1 MLWWKQLERA
11 QDNAMMVE
19 MEEQRK
25 QEYIES
31 TTVTLA
37 LPIPIRDPVLEDNLL
52 IANLEQ
58 VKSLQASLF
67 PICNKGT
74 FISNFLQNNIK
85 TNQFEVSTDAKTF
98 RTTAKLKEPRD
109 LFALPKELDC
119 PQQAPRWPS
128 ECQVVEERIHHVS
141 WSPACPEPYYNATGK
156 ELRPQPVGEEA
167 GTVIFQ
173 YYPMSAVNYF
183 SRSTV
188 GGSRLFISACA
199 SAGGDD
205 ELRFESRFESGNLA
219 KAVKITS
226 SYYELHLRTDL
237 YTNRH
242 MQWFYFKVTNT
253 KKQMMYRFSIVN
265 LSKAESLYNEGMR
278 PLLYSTK
285 DANLHSI
292 GWRRCGD
299 NIAYYK
305 NDPTCEEEEQFPYYT
320 LTFNI
325 EFPHTDDAVYIAHCY
340 PYTYSDLQE
349 YLSRLQSHPVK
360 STFSKLRLLCRTL
373 AGNNVYYLTITA
385 PPNPNEMEPKKKKAV
400 VITGRVHPGET
411 PSSWMMK
418 GFIDYLTGDSNQAR
432 ELREKFIFKL
442 VPMLNPDGVIVGN
455 NRCSLTGKDLNRQ
468 YRTVIRETYPPVWH
482 TKLMI
487 RRLQEECGVAMYLD
501 LHAHSRKHNIFIYG
515 CESRR
520 NSDRRLQEQVFPLML
535 HKNAADKFSFEN
547 CKFRIQ
553 RSKEGTG
560 RVVVWMLGVAN
571 SYTMEA
577 SFGGSELGSRMS
589 THFSV
594 QDYES
599 LGRTFCETLLDF
611 YDENPSKERLRTKI
625 VTRLLKE
632 GSNADEPTNIDLSD
646 YSSDEGDTS
655 SSSSESG
662 AIRRPPEIL
671 QPAPPSSP
679 ILPNIHRD
687 ISDVSIEHRMPS
699 YLDLGSY
706 KIQNDPP
713 LQQPIKQRIKLEK
726 INRIEKKKTKRETL
740 QVSRATIDLTS
751 DAMTDG
757 SSDAESCDENL
768 SPIRRVQKLLHFTK
782 SKPRRKK
789 KMPPELK
796 IIPAPT
802 SDSPYQSDKEKKTP
816 LGRRPRSVSM
826 FNEPTEKPRLIPS
839 SWHQFRRLPPPKFL
853 SDIKSR
859 SLQPAELQVK
869 LNVLKRNVWTGVPAE
884 EKGPLS
890 WGISS
895 FAMNSYFT
903 DSEAL
908 LRSCSKKLEEIEG
921 ERKKSKDNKKKKKT
935 KTKKISLKVPNA
947 GDEVTESAGKS
958 PKSWKKKGK
967 LKHTKSEGSPYM
979 NNPSFTDIPQNTQ
992 QPSQKSNNPDK
1003 QAKSR
1008 FRKGAFV
1015 TTAVQ
1020 SKRNNKINSLI
1031 LSENSDTDDSTQS
1044 TKKVK
1049 KKSKTAK
1056 PRLRKVATEIK
1067 TSKN

>member
-1 MLWWKQLERA
+1 MILPKIMTKMLWWKQLESV
-11 QDNAMMVE
+11 QENVMMIE
-19 MEEQRK
+19 REEQRNRDYC
-25 QEYIES
+25 ED
-31 TTVTLA
+31 TTVTLN
-37 LPIPIRDPVLEDNLL
+37 LPQKDIITQDNLL

-58 VKSLQASLF
+58 VKTLQASLF

-85 TNQFEVSTDAKTF
+85 TNQFEINTDARTF
-98 RTTAKLKEPRD
+98 RTIAKLKEPRE

-119 PQQAPRWPS
+119 PQQAPRWPT
-128 ECQVVEERIHHVS
+128 ECQVVEERIQHIT
-141 WSPACPEPYYNATGK
+141 WCPASPEPYYARTGK
-156 ELRPQPVGEEA
+156 ELRPQPVGEDS
-167 GTVIFQ
+167 GTIIFQ
-173 YYPMSAVNYF
+173 YYPMSAVNYVSF

-188 GGSRLFISACA
+188 GGSRLYLSACA

-219 KAVKITS
+219 KAVRITS

-242 MQWFYFKVTNT
+242 MQWFYFRVTNT

-265 LSKAESLYNEGMR
+265 LSKGESLYNEGMR

-285 DANLHSI
+285 DAQLHSI

-299 NIAYYK
+299 NIAYYR
-305 NDPTCEEEEQFPYYT
+305 NEPTCEEEEQFPSYT

-325 EFPHTDDAVYIAHCY
+325 EFPHADDAVYIAHCY

-349 YLSRLQSHPVK
+349 YLSKLQAHPIK
-360 STFSKLRLLCRTL
+360 SSYSKLRLLCRTL
-373 AGNNVYYLTITA
+373 AGNNVYYLTVTG
-385 PPNPNEMEPKKKKAV
+385 PSSPNEMEQRKKKAV
-400 VITGRVHPGET
+400 VITARVHPGET

-418 GFIDYLTGDSNQAR
+418 GFMDYLTGETNQAR

-482 TKLMI
+482 TKVMI
-487 RRLQEECGVAMYLD
+487 RRLQEECGVAMYVD
-501 LHAHSRKHNIFIYG
+501 LHAHSRKHNVFIYG

-535 HKNAADKFSFEN
+535 HKNAADKFSFES

-594 QDYES
+594 QDYEN

-611 YDENPSKERLRTKI
+611 YDEDPSKERLRNKI

-655 SSSSESG
+655 SSSSEATG
-662 AIRRPPEIL
+662 LREPDEIH
-671 QPAPPSSP
+671 QPAPPPSP
-679 ILPNIHRD
+679 IFPPICRK
-687 ISDVSIEHRMPS
+687 
-699 YLDLGSY
+699 LGD
-706 KIQNDPP
+706 KPR
-713 LQQPIKQRIKLEK
+713 KQKPKLEK
-726 INRIEKKKTKRETL
+726 SNKMEKKKTKRETL

-751 DAMTDG
+751 DAMTDAT
-757 SSDAESCDENL
+757 SDGESCEENC
-768 SPIRRVQKLLHFTK
+768 SPIRRVHRLLHASAKT
-782 SKPRRKK
+782 KPRRKK

-802 SDSPYQSDKEKKTP
+802 SDSPYHSDKEKFSPKY
-816 LGRRPRSVSM
+816 GRPRSVSM
-826 FNEPTEKPRLIPS
+826 FNETLDKTPLNPA
-839 SWHQFRRLPPPKFL
+839 SWHQFRRLPPPKCL
-853 SDIKSR
+853 TEIKYR
-859 SLQPAELQVK
+859 NAQPAELQVK
-869 LNVLKRNVWTGVPAE
+869 LNTLKRNIWTGIQNDTQ
-884 EKGPLS
+884 GPLS

-908 LRSCSKKLEEIEG
+908 LRSCSKKLEELEY
-921 ERKKSKDNKKKKKT
+921 EQTKNKVEKKKKKT
-935 KTKKISLKVPNA
+935 KVKKITLKVPNTS
-947 GDEVTESAGKS
+947 DDILEPIGKVV
-958 PKSWKKKGK
+958 KKKGK
-967 LKHTKSEGSPYM
+967 GYESKINDPPGDTGQPPTNVLSSLLVPPSPA
-979 NNPSFTDIPQNTQ
+979 S
-992 QPSQKSNNPDK
+992 
-1003 QAKSR
+1003 
-1008 FRKGAFV
+1008 FV
-1015 TTAVQ
+1015 TVSDAATM
-1020 SKRNNKINSLI
+1020 SC
-1031 LSENSDTDDSTQS
+1031 SENEIN
-1044 TKKVK
+1044 K
-1049 KKSKTAK
+1049 KKGLSKKRAQDQSFPFCWQCAPPGVFWK
-1056 PRLRKVATEIK
+1056 NPAIGQCQRHCQWQREEDQEELPMRVAVRC
-1067 TSKN
+1067 

>member
-1 MLWWKQLERA
+1 MLWWKQIERV
-11 QDNAMMVE
+11 QYNVMMIEKEEERNRQYNENA
-19 MEEQRK
+19 
-25 QEYIES
+25 
-31 TTVTLA
+31 TLTLS
-37 LPIPIRDPVLEDNLL
+37 LPTRDPVLQDNLL
-52 IANLEQ
+52 IANIEQ

-85 TNQFEVSTDAKTF
+85 TNLLEINTDIRTF

-128 ECQVVEERIHHVS
+128 ECQVVEEKIQHIT
-141 WSPACPEPYYNATGK
+141 WTPTNPEPYYISTGK
-156 ELRPQPVGEEA
+156 ELKPQPVGEEA

-188 GGSRLFISACA
+188 GGSRLYLSACA
-199 SAGGDD
+199 SAGGGGVDD

-219 KAVKITS
+219 KAIRITS
-226 SYYELHLRTDL
+226 AYYELHLRTDL

-242 MQWFYFKVTNT
+242 MQWFYFRVTNT
-253 KKQMMYRFSIVN
+253 KKQTMYRFSIVN

-285 DANLHSI
+285 DAQLHSI

-305 NDPTCEEEEQFPYYT
+305 NDSTCEEEEQFPSYT

-325 EFPHTDDAVYIAHCY
+325 EFPHSDDAVYIAHCY

-349 YLSRLQSHPVK
+349 YLSRLQSHPIK
-360 STFSKLRLLCRTL
+360 STYSKLRLLCRTL

-385 PPNPNEMEPKKKKAV
+385 PPNPNELEPKKKKAV
-400 VITGRVHPGET
+400 VITARVHPGET

-418 GFIDYLTGDSNQAR
+418 GFLDYLTGDSSQAR

-482 TKLMI
+482 TKVMI
-487 RRLQEECGVAMYLD
+487 RRLQEECGVALYVD
-501 LHAHSRKHNIFIYG
+501 LHAHSRKHNVFIYG

-520 NSDRRLQEQVFPLML
+520 NSDKRLQEQVFPLML

-599 LGRTFCETLLDF
+599 LGKTFCETLLDF
-611 YDENPSKERLRTKI
+611 YDEDPSKERLRNKI

-655 SSSSESG
+655 SSSSDAVRQPG
-662 AIRRPPEIL
+662 DL
-671 QPAPPSSP
+671 QQTAPPPSP
-679 ILPNIHRD
+679 IFPDINRNI
-687 ISDVSIEHRMPS
+687 
-699 YLDLGSY
+699 
-706 KIQNDPP
+706 NDKPKKP
-713 LQQPIKQRIKLEK
+713 RPRLEK
-726 INRIEKKKTKRETL
+726 SKRIEKKKAKRETL

-751 DAMTDG
+751 DGM
-757 SSDAESCDENL
+757 SDATTDDEMFEENL
-768 SPIRRVQKLLHFTK
+768 SPIKRVHKLLHSS
-782 SKPRRKK
+782 SKPKARRKK

-796 IIPAPT
+796 IIRAPT
-802 SDSPYQSDKEKKTP
+802 SDSPYYSDREKKSP
-816 LGRRPRSVSM
+816 KCGRPRSVSM
-826 FNEPTEKPRLIPS
+826 INEPIEKPRLTPA
-839 SWHQFRRLPPPKFL
+839 SWHQFRRLPPPKCL
-853 SDIKSR
+853 SDNKNR
-859 SLQPAELQVK
+859 FTQPSELQVK
-869 LNVLKRNVWTGVPAE
+869 LNSLKKNVWTGVHNDE
-884 EKGPLS
+884 RGPLS
-890 WGISS
+890 WGIST

-908 LRSCSKKLEEIEG
+908 LRSCSKKLEELEG
-921 ERKKSKDNKKKKKT
+921 ERKKSKDEKKKKKA
-935 KTKKISLKVPNA
+935 KNKKLSLKVPSSV
-947 GDEVTESAGKS
+947 DDILEPISKL
-958 PKSWKKKGK
+958 PKAWKKKGK
-967 LKHTKSEGSPYM
+967 LKHTKSENSPYV
-979 NNPSFTDIPQNTQ
+979 NNASFTDIPRNT
-992 QPSQKSNNPDK
+992 QPSQKTSPVVSR
-1003 QAKSR
+1003 QAKTN
-1008 FRKGAFV
+1008 FRKSAFV
-1015 TTAVQ
+1015 MTAIQTKKSVT
-1020 SKRNNKINSLI
+1020 KTINTLI
-1031 LSENSDTDDSTQS
+1031 SDNSDSEDSIQS

-1049 KKSKTAK
+1049 KKSKT
-1056 PRLRKVATEIK
+1056 LK
-1067 TSKN
+1067 TKSNKINLEGKFKN

>member
-1 MLWWKQLERA
+1 M
-11 QDNAMMVE
+11 
-19 MEEQRK
+19 
-25 QEYIES
+25 IES
-31 TTVTLA
+31 EEARKKEYNENTTVTFT
-37 LPIPIRDPVLEDNLL
+37 LPTRDPVLQDHLL

-58 VKSLQASLF
+58 VRSLQASLF
-67 PICNKGT
+67 PIYTKGT

-85 TNQFEVSTDAKTF
+85 TNLLEINTDIRTF
-98 RTTAKLKEPRD
+98 RTTAKLREPRD

-119 PQQAPRWPS
+119 PQQSARWPS
-128 ECQVVEERIHHVS
+128 ECQVVEEKIQHIT
-141 WSPACPEPYYNATGK
+141 WNPANPEPYYVPSGK
-156 ELRPQPVGEEA
+156 ELKPQPVGEDA

-188 GGSRLFISACA
+188 GGSRLYISACA
-199 SAGGDD
+199 TAATSPDE

-219 KAVKITS
+219 KAIRITS
-226 SYYELHLRTDL
+226 AYYELHLRTDL

-242 MQWFYFKVTNT
+242 MQWFYFRVTNT
-253 KKQMMYRFSIVN
+253 KKQTMYRFSIVN

-285 DANLHSI
+285 DAQLHSI

-305 NDPTCEEEEQFPYYT
+305 NDSTCEEEEQFPSYT

-325 EFPHTDDAVYIAHCY
+325 EFPHSDDVVYIAHCY

-349 YLSRLQSHPVK
+349 YLSRLQSHPIK
-360 STFSKLRLLCRTL
+360 STYSKLRLLCRTL
-373 AGNNVYYLTITA
+373 AGNNVYYLTVTA
-385 PPNPNEMEPKKKKAV
+385 PPNPNELEPRKKKAV
-400 VITGRVHPGET
+400 VITARVHPGET

-418 GFIDYLTGDSNQAR
+418 GFLDYLTGDSSQAR

-468 YRTVIRETYPPVWH
+468 YRTVIRETYPSVWH
-482 TKLMI
+482 TKVML

-515 CESRR
+515 CESRK
-520 NSDRRLQEQVFPLML
+520 NSDKRLQEQVFPLML

-560 RVVVWMLGVAN
+560 RVVVWMMGVAN

-599 LGRTFCETLLDF
+599 LGKTFCETLLDF
-611 YDENPSKERLRTKI
+611 YDEDPSKERLRNKI

-655 SSSSESG
+655 SSSSD
-662 AIRRPPEIL
+662 AVRQPVDL
-671 QPAPPSSP
+671 AQPAPPPSP
-679 ILPNIHRD
+679 IFP
-687 ISDVSIEHRMPS
+687 E
-699 YLDLGSY
+699 
-706 KIQNDPP
+706 
-713 LQQPIKQRIKLEK
+713 
-726 INRIEKKKTKRETL
+726 INRNVVE
-740 QVSRATIDLTS
+740 VSRATIDLTS

-757 SSDAESCDENL
+757 TTDDETYEENL
-768 SPIRRVQKLLHFTK
+768 SPMRRVHKLLHSNSK
-782 SKPRRKK
+782 QKPRRKK

-802 SDSPYQSDKEKKTP
+802 SDSPYYSDREKNTP
-816 LGRRPRSVSM
+816 KCGRPRSVSLI
-826 FNEPTEKPRLIPS
+826 NDPIDKTRLTPA
-839 SWHQFRRLPPPKFL
+839 SWHQFRRLPPPKCL
-853 SDIKSR
+853 SENKTR
-859 SLQPAELQVK
+859 NNQPSELQVK
-869 LNVLKRNVWTGVPAE
+869 LNSLKRNIWTGVQTE

-895 FAMNSYFT
+895 FTMNSYFT

-908 LRSCSKKLEEIEG
+908 LRLN
-921 ERKKSKDNKKKKKT
+921 KSK
-935 KTKKISLKVPNA
+935 
-947 GDEVTESAGKS
+947 
-958 PKSWKKKGK
+958 
-967 LKHTKSEGSPYM
+967 SENSPYA
-979 NNPSFTDIPQNTQ
+979 NNTSFTDIPRSTS
-992 QPSQKSNNPDK
+992 SQKTSPLVNRQP
-1003 QAKSR
+1003 KSS
-1008 FRKGAFV
+1008 FRKTAYV
-1015 TTAVQ
+1015 TTAIQ
-1020 SKRNNKINSLI
+1020 SKKSQSKFVSII
-1031 LSENSDTDDSTQS
+1031 TDNSDSEDSSQS
-1044 TKKVK
+1044 TKKTK
-1049 KKSKTAK
+1049 KKNKIAKSKPNKVTTENKAK
-1056 PRLRKVATEIK
+1056 
-1067 TSKN
+1067 N

>member
-1 MLWWKQLERA
+1 MLWWKQLECVQENVIMIER
-11 QDNAMMVE
+11 
-19 MEEQRK
+19 EERNR
-25 QEYIES
+25 EYIENTS
-31 TTVTLA
+31 VTLTLPA
-37 LPIPIRDPVLEDNLL
+37 LPRDPVLQDNLL

-58 VKSLQASLF
+58 VKTLQASLF

-85 TNQFEVSTDAKTF
+85 TNQLEINTDIKTF

-119 PQQAPRWPS
+119 PQQAPRWPT
-128 ECQVVEERIHHVS
+128 ECQVVEERIQHIT
-141 WSPACPEPYYNATGK
+141 WTPASPEPYYVPTGK
-156 ELRPQPVGEEA
+156 ELKPQPVGEDA

-173 YYPMSAVNYF
+173 YFPMSAF

-188 GGSRLFISACA
+188 GGSRLYLSACT

-205 ELRFESRFESGNLA
+205 ELKFESRFESGNLA
-219 KAVKITS
+219 KAIRITS
-226 SYYELHLRTDL
+226 AYYELHLRTDL

-242 MQWFYFKVTNT
+242 MQWFYFRVTNT
-253 KKQMMYRFSIVN
+253 KKQTMYRFSIVN

-285 DANLHSI
+285 DAQLHSI

-305 NDPTCEEEEQFPYYT
+305 NDSTCEEEEQFPSYT

-349 YLSRLQSHPVK
+349 YLSRLQAHPVK
-360 STFSKLRLLCRTL
+360 STYSKLRLLCRTL
-373 AGNNVYYLTITA
+373 AGNNVYYLTVTA
-385 PPNPNEMEPKKKKAV
+385 PQNPNEMEPQKKKAV
-400 VITGRVHPGET
+400 IITARVHPGET
-411 PSSWMMK
+411 PASWMMK
-418 GFIDYLTGDSNQAR
+418 GFMDYLTGDSNQAR

-482 TKLMI
+482 TKVMI
-487 RRLQEECGVAMYLD
+487 RRLQEECGVAMYVD
-501 LHAHSRKHNIFIYG
+501 LHAHSRKHNVFIYG

-520 NSDRRLQEQVFPLML
+520 NSDKRLQEQVFPLML

-611 YDENPSKERLRTKI
+611 YDEDPSKERLRTKI

-655 SSSSESG
+655 SSSSEAG
-662 AIRRPPEIL
+662 TVREKVVL
-671 QPAPPSSP
+671 TQPAPPPSP
-679 ILPNIHRD
+679 NYQLGKNIDDKPR
-687 ISDVSIEHRMPS
+687 
-699 YLDLGSY
+699 
-706 KIQNDPP
+706 
-713 LQQPIKQRIKLEK
+713 KQRMSLEK
-726 INRIEKKKTKRETL
+726 ISKIEKKKTKRQTL

-751 DAMTDG
+751 DAMSEP
-757 SSDAESCDENL
+757 SSDCESFEENL
-768 SPIRRVQKLLHFTK
+768 SPIKRVHKLFHTSGK
-782 SKPRRKK
+782 VKPRRKK

-796 IIPAPT
+796 IIRAPT
-802 SDSPYQSDKEKKTP
+802 SDSPFNSDKEKSLNKYA
-816 LGRRPRSVSM
+816 RPRSVSM
-826 FNEPTEKPRLIPS
+826 FNEPIGKPRLNPA
-839 SWHQFRRLPPPKFL
+839 SWHQFRHLPPPKCL
-853 SDIKSR
+853 SETKSR
-859 SLQPAELQVK
+859 NMQPSELQVK
-869 LNVLKRNVWTGVPAE
+869 LNSLKKNVWTGIQGE

-908 LRSCSKKLEEIEG
+908 LRSCSKKLEELEG
-921 ERKKSKDNKKKKKT
+921 EQKKNKDEKKKKKT
-935 KTKKISLKVPNA
+935 KIKKISLKVPNA
-947 GDEVTESAGKS
+947 DDVLEPINKIGKTN
-958 PKSWKKKGK
+958 KKKGK
-967 LKHTKSEGSPYM
+967 LKHTKSESVHY
-979 NNPSFTDIPQNTQ
+979 NNTSFTEIPRNTQ
-992 QPSQKSNNPDK
+992 QTQRGNYGETK
-1003 QAKSR
+1003 QTRTS
-1008 FRKGAFV
+1008 FRKSAFV
-1015 TTAVQ
+1015 VTAVQ
-1020 SKRNNKINSLI
+1020 NKKSSSKPNVM
-1031 LSENSDTDDSTQS
+1031 LSDHSDSDDSIQARR
-1044 TKKVK
+1044 KKVK
-1049 KKSKTAK
+1049 KKPKNTRNQLQKTSS
-1056 PRLRKVATEIK
+1056 EIK
-1067 TSKN
+1067 VKN

>member
-1 MLWWKQLERA
+1 MLWWKQLESS
-11 QDNAMMVE
+11 QENIMMIKR
-19 MEEQRK
+19 EEQSK
-25 QEYIES
+25 EYIEN
-31 TTVTLA
+31 TT
-37 LPIPIRDPVLEDNLL
+37 
-52 IANLEQ
+52 
-58 VKSLQASLF
+58 
-67 PICNKGT
+67 
-74 FISNFLQNNIK
+74 
-85 TNQFEVSTDAKTF
+85 
-98 RTTAKLKEPRD
+98 
-109 LFALPKELDC
+109 
-119 PQQAPRWPS
+119 
-128 ECQVVEERIHHVS
+128 VVEEKIQHII
-141 WSPACPEPYYNATGK
+141 WSPASPEPYYISSGK
-156 ELRPQPVGEEA
+156 ELQPQPVGEDA

-188 GGSRLFISACA
+188 GGSRLFLSACA
-199 SAGGDD
+199 TAGGED

-219 KAVKITS
+219 KAIRITS
-226 SYYELHLRTDL
+226 AYYELHLRTDL

-242 MQWFYFKVTNT
+242 MQWFYFRVTNT
-253 KKQMMYRFSIVN
+253 KKQMTYRFSIVN

-285 DANLHSI
+285 DAQLHSI

-305 NDPTCEEEEQFPYYT
+305 NDSTCEEEEQFPSYT

-349 YLSRLQSHPVK
+349 YLSKLQSHPVK
-360 STFSKLRLLCRTL
+360 STYAKLRLLCRTL
-373 AGNNVYYLTITA
+373 AGNNVYYLTVTA
-385 PPNPNEMEPKKKKAV
+385 PPSSCEAEQKKKKAV
-400 VITGRVHPGET
+400 VITARVHPGET

-418 GFIDYLTGDSNQAR
+418 GFMDYLTGDSNQAR

-482 TKLMI
+482 TKVMI
-487 RRLQEECGVAMYLD
+487 RRLQEECGVAMYVD

-515 CESRR
+515 CESRKT
-520 NSDRRLQEQVFPLML
+520 SDKRLQEQVFPLML

-560 RVVVWMLGVAN
+560 RVVVWMLGVSN

-611 YDENPSKERLRTKI
+611 CDEDPSKERLRTKI

-655 SSSSESG
+655 SSSSEG
-662 AIRRPPEIL
+662 GRRRESTK
-671 QPAPPSSP
+671 QPAPPPSP
-679 ILPNIHRD
+679 IFPD
-687 ISDVSIEHRMPS
+687 INKNLNE
-699 YLDLGSY
+699 
-706 KIQNDPP
+706 
-713 LQQPIKQRIKLEK
+713 
-726 INRIEKKKTKRETL
+726 
-740 QVSRATIDLTS
+740 VSRATIDLTS
-751 DAMTDG
+751 DAMTDV
-757 SSDAESCDENL
+757 SSDAESYDGNQ
-768 SPIRRVQKLLHFTK
+768 SPMRRVQKLIHSSAK
-782 SKPRRKK
+782 VKPRRKK

-796 IIPAPT
+796 IIKAPT
-802 SDSPYQSDKEKKTP
+802 SDSPYHSDHEKALKC
-816 LGRRPRSVSM
+816 RRPRSVSM
-826 FNEPTEKPRLIPS
+826 FNETIEKPRLNPA
-839 SWHQFRRLPPPKFL
+839 SWHQFKRLPPAKCL
-853 SDIKSR
+853 SEIKTR
-859 SLQPAELQVK
+859 SNQPSELQVK
-869 LNVLKRNVWTGVPAE
+869 LTTLKRNVWTGVQSE

-908 LRSCSKKLEEIEG
+908 LRSCSKKLEELEG
-921 ERKKSKDNKKKKKT
+921 EQQKVKDDKKKKKS
-935 KTKKISLKVPNA
+935 KTKKLTLKVPNSMN
-947 GDEVTESAGKS
+947 EILEPMNKL
-958 PKSWKKKGK
+958 PKPWKKKGK
-967 LKHTKSEGSPYM
+967 LKNKSESSPYQ
-979 NNPSFTDIPQNTQ
+979 NNTSFTDIPRNTQ
-992 QPSQKSNNPDK
+992 SGQKAGPAENR

-1008 FRKGAFV
+1008 FKKGAIV

-1020 SKRNNKINSLI
+1020 SKKHIAKANIISD
-1031 LSENSDTDDSTQS
+1031 NSDSDNSIQL

-1049 KKSKTAK
+1049 KKTKSVKAK
-1056 PRLRKVATEIK
+1056 FCKAISENK
-1067 TSKN
+1067 SKN

>member
-1 MLWWKQLERA
+1 MLWWKQLESA
-11 QDNAMMVE
+11 QKNAMMIE
-19 MEEQRK
+19 QEEQRK
-25 QEYIES
+25 DYTNN
-31 TTVTLA
+31 TTITLS
-37 LPIPIRDPVLEDNLL
+37 LPTRDPVLQDNLL
-52 IANLEQ
+52 IANVEQ
-58 VKSLQASLF
+58 VKTLQASLF

-74 FISNFLQNNIK
+74 FISSFLQNNIK
-85 TNQFEVSTDAKTF
+85 TNQLEINTDVKTF

-128 ECQVVEERIHHVS
+128 ECQVVEERIQHIT
-141 WSPACPEPYYNATGK
+141 WSPASPEPYYIPTGK
-156 ELRPQPVGEEA
+156 ELRPQPVGEDA

-188 GGSRLFISACA
+188 GGSRLFISACT

-219 KAVKITS
+219 KAIRITS
-226 SYYELHLRTDL
+226 AYYELHLRTDL

-242 MQWFYFKVTNT
+242 MQWFYFRVTNT

-285 DANLHSI
+285 DAQLHSI

-305 NDPTCEEEEQFPYYT
+305 NDSTCEEEEQFPSYT

-325 EFPHTDDAVYIAHCY
+325 EFPHTDDIVYIAHCY

-349 YLSRLQSHPVK
+349 YMSRLQAHPVK
-360 STFSKLRLLCRTL
+360 STYSKLRLLCRTL

-385 PPNPNEMEPKKKKAV
+385 PQNCNEMEQKKKKAV
-400 VITGRVHPGET
+400 IITARVHPGET

-418 GFIDYLTGDSNQAR
+418 GFMDYLTGDTNQAR

-482 TKLMI
+482 TKVMI
-487 RRLQEECGVAMYLD
+487 RRLQEECGVAMYVD

-520 NSDRRLQEQVFPLML
+520 NSDKRLQEQVFPLML

-560 RVVVWMLGVAN
+560 RVVVWMLGVSN

-577 SFGGSELGSRMS
+577 SFGGTELGSRMS

-594 QDYES
+594 QDYEN

-611 YDENPSKERLRTKI
+611 YDEDPSKEKLRNKI

-655 SSSSESG
+655 SSSSDAGVIRESG
-662 AIRRPPEIL
+662 MII
-671 QPAPPSSP
+671 QTAPPPSP
-679 ILPNIHRD
+679 LLPDQSKNI
-687 ISDVSIEHRMPS
+687 INKP
-699 YLDLGSY
+699 
-706 KIQNDPP
+706 N
-713 LQQPIKQRIKLEK
+713 KQRMKLEK
-726 INRIEKKKTKRETL
+726 LKTDKRRTKRETM
-740 QVSRATIDLTS
+740 QVSRATVDLTS
-751 DAMTDG
+751 DALSDA
-757 SSDAESCDENL
+757 SSDESYGENL
-768 SPIRRVQKLLHFTK
+768 SPMRRVHKLLLSTAK
-782 SKPRRKK
+782 VNPKRKK

-796 IIPAPT
+796 IFPVPT
-802 SDSPYQSDKEKKTP
+802 SDSPHNSDREKKSSKC
-816 LGRRPRSVSM
+816 GRPRSVSM
-826 FNEPTEKPRLIPS
+826 FNDPIGKHRLSPA
-839 SWHQFRRLPPPKFL
+839 SWHQFRHLPPPKCL
-853 SDIKSR
+853 SEIKNR
-859 SLQPAELQVK
+859 NMQPSELQVK
-869 LNVLKRNVWTGVPAE
+869 LNSLKKNVWTGVQNE
-884 EKGPLS
+884 DKGPLS
-890 WGISS
+890 WGVSS

-903 DSEAL
+903 DSESL
-908 LRSCSKKLEEIEG
+908 LRSCSKKLEILESEYNKPK
-921 ERKKSKDNKKKKKT
+921 EEKKKKKS
-935 KTKKISLKVPNA
+935 KTKKISMKVPNS
-947 GDEVTESAGKS
+947 DNVLESKP
-958 PKSWKKKGK
+958 PKFDKKKGK
-967 LKHTKSEGSPYM
+967 LKHAKSEILSHM
-979 NNPSFTDIPQNTQ
+979 NSTSFTDIPRNTQ
-992 QPSQKSNNPDK
+992 QQTQRIGDIKPIKT
-1003 QAKSR
+1003 
-1008 FRKGAFV
+1008 FRKSAFV
-1015 TTAVQ
+1015 ATAIQ
-1020 SKRNNKINSLI
+1020 NEKNSKTNCLPISD
-1031 LSENSDTDDSTQS
+1031 NSDSDEFIQVRKKIKKRTKNNRNRLQKAATDL
-1044 TKKVK
+1044 K
-1049 KKSKTAK
+1049 
-1056 PRLRKVATEIK
+1056 L
-1067 TSKN
+1067 KN

>member
-1 MLWWKQLERA
+1 MLWWKQLECTRE
-11 QDNAMMVE
+11 NVMMIE

-25 QEYIES
+25 REYTDN
-31 TTVTLA
+31 TTVTID
-37 LPIPIRDPVLEDNLL
+37 LPPINPILQDNYLVT
-52 IANLEQ
+52 NLEH
-58 VKSLQASLF
+58 VKTLQASLF
-67 PICNKGT
+67 PICSKGN
-74 FISNFLQNNIK
+74 FISNFLKNNIK
-85 TNQFEVSTDAKTF
+85 SNQLEIDTDENTF
-98 RTTAKLKEPRD
+98 RTIAKLKEPRD

-128 ECQVVEERIHHVS
+128 ECQVVEERIHHIT
-141 WSPACPEPYYNATGK
+141 WSPATPEPYYSPSGK
-156 ELRPQPVGEEA
+156 ELNPQPVGEEA
-167 GTVIFQ
+167 GTVTFQ

-188 GGSRLFISACA
+188 GGSRLYLSACA

-205 ELRFESRFESGNLA
+205 ELKFESRFESGNLA
-219 KAVKITS
+219 KAIRITNA
-226 SYYELHLRTDL
+226 YYELHLRTDL

-242 MQWFYFKVTNT
+242 MQWFYFRVTNT
-253 KKQMMYRFSIVN
+253 KKQTMYRFSIVN

-285 DANLHSI
+285 DAQLHSI

-299 NIAYYK
+299 NIAYFK
-305 NDPTCEEEEQFPYYT
+305 NDPQNEEEEQFPSYT
-320 LTFNI
+320 LTFNL

-360 STFSKLRLLCRTL
+360 STFTKLRLLCRTL
-373 AGNNVYYLTITA
+373 AGNNVYYLTITS
-385 PPNPNEMEPKKKKAV
+385 PPNSNEIEQKKKKAV
-400 VITGRVHPGET
+400 VITARVHPGET

-418 GFIDYLTGDSNQAR
+418 GFMDYLTGDSNQAR

-482 TKLMI
+482 TKVMI
-487 RRLQEECGVAMYLD
+487 RRLQEECGVAMYVD

-515 CESRR
+515 CESRK
-520 NSDRRLQEQVFPLML
+520 NTDKRLQEQVFPLML

-560 RVVVWMLGVAN
+560 RVVIWMLGVAN

-599 LGRTFCETLLDF
+599 LGRMFCETLLDF
-611 YDENPSKERLRTKI
+611 YDEDPSKERLRNKI

-655 SSSSESG
+655 SSSTDRGVMREKVNST
-662 AIRRPPEIL
+662 
-671 QPAPPSSP
+671 QTAPPPSP
-679 ILPNIHRD
+679 IIFPD
-687 ISDVSIEHRMPS
+687 INVNTEEKHKKLRP
-699 YLDLGSY
+699 
-706 KIQNDPP
+706 
-713 LQQPIKQRIKLEK
+713 KLEK
-726 INRIEKKKTKRETL
+726 SKRIEKKKTKRETL

-751 DAMTDG
+751 DAITDG
-757 SSDAESCDENL
+757 SSDVESCDEHH
-768 SPIRRVQKLLHFTK
+768 SPVRGVKKFVQITK
-782 SKPRRKK
+782 PKPRRKK

-802 SDSPYQSDKEKKTP
+802 SDSPYHSDQERKLSKCQ
-816 LGRRPRSVSM
+816 RPRSVSM
-826 FNEPTEKPRLIPS
+826 FNESMEKPKLQPA
-839 SWHQFRRLPPPKFL
+839 SWHQFRCLPPAKCL
-853 SDIKSR
+853 SDIRNRNSQ
-859 SLQPAELQVK
+859 SSALHVK
-869 LNVLKRNVWTGVPAE
+869 LNTLKRNIWSGVQAE

-908 LRSCSKKLEEIEG
+908 LRSCSKKLEELEG
-921 ERKKSKDNKKKKKT
+921 EQKKNKEEKKKKKP
-935 KTKKISLKVPNA
+935 KTKKLLLKVPNSVS
-947 GDEVTESAGKS
+947 DTLETIDNKH
-958 PKSWKKKGK
+958 KKKWKKKAK
-967 LKHTKSEGSPYM
+967 LKHSKSETSNYI
-979 NNPSFTDIPQNTQ
+979 NNTSFTEIPRNTQ
-992 QPSQKSNNPDK
+992 SLLKNQNGCK
-1003 QAKSR
+1003 QAKMA
-1008 FRKGAFV
+1008 FRKGAII

-1020 SKRNNKINSLI
+1020 
-1031 LSENSDTDDSTQS
+1031 
-1044 TKKVK
+1044 TKKVIPKGNTLLVSDNTDSDDSVQSIPKTVK
-1049 KKSKTAK
+1049 KLKCKTK
-1056 PRLRKVATEIK
+1056 F
-1067 TSKN
+1067 SKNVSDIKSNKNY

>member
-1 MLWWKQLERA
+1 MSGDTEK
-11 QDNAMMVE
+11 
-19 MEEQRK
+19 
-25 QEYIES
+25 S
-31 TTVTLA
+31 S
-37 LPIPIRDPVLEDNLL
+37 
-52 IANLEQ
+52 ANENIDTQ
-58 VKSLQASLF
+58 
-67 PICNKGT
+67 NDGKGT

-85 TNQFEVSTDAKTF
+85 TNQFEINTDIKTF

-119 PQQAPRWPS
+119 PQQAPRWPA
-128 ECQVVEERIHHVS
+128 ECQVVDERIQHVT
-141 WSPACPEPYYNATGK
+141 WSPASPEPYYVPTGK

-199 SAGGDD
+199 TANGDD

-219 KAVKITS
+219 KAIKITS
-226 SYYELHLRTDL
+226 AYYELHLRTDL

-253 KKQMMYRFSIVN
+253 KKQTTYRFSIVN

-305 NDPTCEEEEQFPYYT
+305 NDPTCEEEEQFPSYT

-325 EFPHTDDAVYIAHCY
+325 EFPHADDAVYVAHCY

-349 YLSRLQSHPVK
+349 YLSRLQSHPIK

-385 PPNPNEMEPKKKKAV
+385 PPNTNEMEQKKKKAV

-515 CESRR
+515 CESRK

-577 SFGGSELGSRMS
+577 SFGGSELGSRLS

-599 LGRTFCETLLDF
+599 LGKTFCETLLDF
-611 YDENPSKERLRTKI
+611 YDEDPSKERLRTKI

-662 AIRRPPEIL
+662 AIRGPLEVM

-679 ILPNIHRD
+679 ILPNINRD
-687 ISDVSIEHRMPS
+687 ISD
-699 YLDLGSY
+699 
-706 KIQNDPP
+706 
-713 LQQPIKQRIKLEK
+713 QPRRQRIKLEK
-726 INRIEKKKTKRETL
+726 INKIEKKKTKRETL

-751 DAMTDG
+751 DAMTDA
-757 SSDAESCDENL
+757 SSDAESVEENL
-768 SPIRRVQKLLHFTK
+768 SPVKRVQRLLHSSK

-802 SDSPYQSDKEKKTP
+802 SDSPYHSDKEKKSA
-816 LGRRPRSVSM
+816 LNRRPRSVSM
-826 FNEPTEKPRLIPS
+826 FNEPIEKPKLNPA
-839 SWHQFRRLPPPKFL
+839 SWHQFRCLPPPKYL
-853 SDIKSR
+853 SEIKNR
-859 SLQPAELQVK
+859 NTQPAELQVK
-869 LNVLKRNVWTGVPAE
+869 LNLLKRNVWTGVMPDD
-884 EKGPLS
+884 KGPLS

-908 LRSCSKKLEEIEG
+908 LRSCSKKLEELEG
-921 ERKKSKDNKKKKKT
+921 ERKKCKDDKKKKKS
-935 KTKKISLKVPNA
+935 KTKKISLKVPNSI
-947 GDEVTESAGKS
+947 DDVIESTNKTNRN
-958 PKSWKKKGK
+958 WKKKGK

-979 NNPSFTDIPQNTQ
+979 NNPSFTDIPRNTNQ
-992 QPSQKSNNPDK
+992 TSQKGNIPNSK
-1003 QAKSR
+1003 EAKTR

-1020 SKRNNKINSLI
+1020 NKKVAKVNNSIPSD
-1031 LSENSDTDDSTQS
+1031 NSDTDDSIQS

-1049 KKSKTAK
+1049 KKPKTAK
-1056 PRLRKVATEIK
+1056 PRLRKAATEIK
-1067 TSKN
+1067 SSKN

>member
-1 MLWWKQLERA
+1 MLWWKHIERI
-11 QDNAMMVE
+11 QENVMM
-19 MEEQRK
+19 
-25 QEYIES
+25 IES
-31 TTVTLA
+31 EEARKREYNENTTVTLT
-37 LPIPIRDPVLEDNLL
+37 LPTRDPVLQDHLL

-58 VKSLQASLF
+58 VRSLQASLF
-67 PICNKGT
+67 PIYTKGT

-85 TNQFEVSTDAKTF
+85 TNLLEINTDIRTF
-98 RTTAKLKEPRD
+98 RTTAKLREPRD

-119 PQQAPRWPS
+119 PQQSARWPS
-128 ECQVVEERIHHVS
+128 ECQVVEEKIQHIV
-141 WSPACPEPYYNATGK
+141 WNPANPEPYYVPSGK
-156 ELRPQPVGEEA
+156 ELKPQPVGEDA

-188 GGSRLFISACA
+188 GGSRLYISACA
-199 SAGGDD
+199 SAGPSPDE

-219 KAVKITS
+219 KAIRITS
-226 SYYELHLRTDL
+226 AYYELHLRTDL

-242 MQWFYFKVTNT
+242 MQWFYFRVTNT
-253 KKQMMYRFSIVN
+253 KKQTMYRFSIVN

-285 DANLHSI
+285 DAQLHSI

-305 NDPTCEEEEQFPYYT
+305 NDSTCEEEEQFPSYT

-325 EFPHTDDAVYIAHCY
+325 EFPHSDDIVYIAHCY

-349 YLSRLQSHPVK
+349 YLSRLQSHPIK
-360 STFSKLRLLCRTL
+360 STYSKLRLLCRTL
-373 AGNNVYYLTITA
+373 AGNNVYYLTVTA
-385 PPNPNEMEPKKKKAV
+385 PPNPNELEPRKKKAV
-400 VITGRVHPGET
+400 VITARVHPGET

-418 GFIDYLTGDSNQAR
+418 GFLDYLTGDSSQAR

-468 YRTVIRETYPPVWH
+468 YRTVIRETYPSVWH
-482 TKLMI
+482 TKVML

-515 CESRR
+515 CESRK
-520 NSDRRLQEQVFPLML
+520 NSDKRLQEQVFPLML

-560 RVVVWMLGVAN
+560 RVVVWMMGVAN

-599 LGRTFCETLLDF
+599 LGKTFCETLLDF
-611 YDENPSKERLRTKI
+611 YDEDPSKERLRNKI
-625 VTRLLKE
+625 VTRLMKE

-655 SSSSESG
+655 SSSSD
-662 AIRRPPEIL
+662 ALRQPVDL
-671 QPAPPSSP
+671 AQPAPPPSP
-679 ILPNIHRD
+679 TFPEINRNATEKP
-687 ISDVSIEHRMPS
+687 
-699 YLDLGSY
+699 
-706 KIQNDPP
+706 K
-713 LQQPIKQRIKLEK
+713 KQRPKLEK
-726 INRIEKKKTKRETL
+726 TKRLEKKKTKRETL
-740 QVSRATIDLTS
+740 RVSRATIDLTS
-751 DAMTDG
+751 DAMTDATT
-757 SSDAESCDENL
+757 DDETYEENL
-768 SPIRRVQKLLHFTK
+768 SPLRRVHKLLHSNSK
-782 SKPRRKK
+782 PKPRRKK

-796 IIPAPT
+796 IIRAPT
-802 SDSPYQSDKEKKTP
+802 SDSPYYSDREKNSPKC
-816 LGRRPRSVSM
+816 GRPRSVSLI
-826 FNEPTEKPRLIPS
+826 NDPIDKTRLTPA
-839 SWHQFRRLPPPKFL
+839 SWHQFRRLPPTKCL
-853 SDIKSR
+853 SENKTR
-859 SLQPAELQVK
+859 NNQPSELQVK
-869 LNVLKRNVWTGVPAE
+869 LNSLKRNIWTGVQSE

-895 FAMNSYFT
+895 FTMNSYFT

-908 LRSCSKKLEEIEG
+908 LRSCSKKLQELEG
-921 ERKKSKDNKKKKKT
+921 EQKKLKDEKKKKKSKNKKMT
-935 KTKKISLKVPNA
+935 KVASTVDDILDPIIKL
-947 GDEVTESAGKS
+947 
-958 PKSWKKKGK
+958 PKPWKKKGK
-967 LKHTKSEGSPYM
+967 LNKSKSENSPYV
-979 NNPSFTDIPQNTQ
+979 NNTSFTDIPRSTS
-992 QPSQKSNNPDK
+992 SQKTSPLVNRQP
-1003 QAKSR
+1003 KSS
-1008 FRKGAFV
+1008 FRKTAYV
-1015 TTAVQ
+1015 TTAIQ
-1020 SKRNNKINSLI
+1020 NKKSPSKFGSMISD
-1031 LSENSDTDDSTQS
+1031 NSDSEDSSQS
-1044 TKKVK
+1044 MKKTKKKNQQTKNKQNKLTPEYKVK
-1049 KKSKTAK
+1049 
-1056 PRLRKVATEIK
+1056 
-1067 TSKN
+1067 N

>member
-1 MLWWKQLERA
+1 MLWWKQIETIQEDIMMIER
-11 QDNAMMVE
+11 
-19 MEEQRK
+19 EEQK
-25 QEYIES
+25 KEYIGS
-31 TTVTLA
+31 TTVTLT
-37 LPIPIRDPVLEDNLL
+37 LPSINPGLQENVF
-52 IANLEQ
+52 IANIDH

-67 PICNKGT
+67 PICSKGT
-74 FISNFLQNNIK
+74 FISSFLQNNIK
-85 TNQFEVSTDAKTF
+85 TNQLEIDTDIRTF
-98 RTTAKLKEPRD
+98 RTTAKLREPRD

-119 PQQAPRWPS
+119 PQQAPRWPT
-128 ECQVVEERIHHVS
+128 ECQVVEERIQHLT
-141 WSPACPEPYYNATGK
+141 WNPASPEPYYIPSGK
-156 ELRPQPVGEEA
+156 ELRPQPVGEDA

-183 SRSTV
+183 SRSAV
-188 GGSRLFISACA
+188 GGSRLYLSACA
-199 SAGGDD
+199 SAGAGSGNED

-219 KAVKITS
+219 KAIRITS
-226 SYYELHLRTDL
+226 AYYELHLRTDL

-242 MQWFYFKVTNT
+242 MQWFYFRVTNT

-285 DANLHSI
+285 DAQLHSI
-292 GWRRCGD
+292 GWRRCGE

-305 NDPTCEEEEQFPYYT
+305 NDSTTEEEEQFPSYT

-349 YLSRLQSHPVK
+349 YLSKLQSHPVK
-360 STFSKLRLLCRTL
+360 STYAKLRLLCRTL
-373 AGNNVYYLTITA
+373 AGNNVYYLTVTA
-385 PPNPNEMEPKKKKAV
+385 PPNINEMEQKKKKAV
-400 VITGRVHPGET
+400 VITARVHPGET
-411 PSSWMMK
+411 PASWMMK
-418 GFIDYLTGDSNQAR
+418 GFMDYLTGDSNQAR

-482 TKLMI
+482 TKVML
-487 RRLQEECGVAMYLD
+487 RRLQEECGVAMYVD
-501 LHAHSRKHNIFIYG
+501 LHAHSRKHNVFIYG
-515 CESRR
+515 CESRKT
-520 NSDRRLQEQVFPLML
+520 SDKRLQEQVFPLML

-611 YDENPSKERLRTKI
+611 FDEDPSKERLRTKI

-655 SSSSESG
+655 SSSSEAGLRETSE
-662 AIRRPPEIL
+662 R
-671 QPAPPSSP
+671 PAPPPSP
-679 ILPNIHRD
+679 IFPD
-687 ISDVSIEHRMPS
+687 INKNNEKSR
-699 YLDLGSY
+699 
-706 KIQNDPP
+706 
-713 LQQPIKQRIKLEK
+713 KQRPKLEK
-726 INRIEKKKTKRETL
+726 MKRIEKKKMKRETL

-751 DAMTDG
+751 DAMTDM
-757 SSDAESCDENL
+757 SSDAESDDNH
-768 SPIRRVQKLLHFTK
+768 SPKRRVQKLIHSSTK
-782 SKPRRKK
+782 VKPRRKK

-796 IIPAPT
+796 IIRAPT
-802 SDSPYQSDKEKKTP
+802 SDSPYHSDHDKKV
-816 LGRRPRSVSM
+816 LRSRRPRSVSM
-826 FNEPTEKPRLIPS
+826 FNDTTDKSRLNPA
-839 SWHQFRRLPPPKFL
+839 SWHQFRCLPPTKYL
-853 SDIKSR
+853 SDVKTRNS
-859 SLQPAELQVK
+859 QPSELQVK
-869 LNVLKRNVWTGVPAE
+869 LSSLKRNIWTGVQTE

-908 LRSCSKKLEEIEG
+908 LRSCSQKLEELEE
-921 ERKKSKDNKKKKKT
+921 ERRKIKDEKKKKKT
-935 KTKKISLKVPNA
+935 KTKRIILKVPNSTN
-947 GDEVTESAGKS
+947 EILEPINQLTK
-958 PKSWKKKGK
+958 KWKKKEK
-967 LKHTKSEGSPYM
+967 LKHAKSESSQYQ
-979 NNPSFTDIPQNTQ
+979 NNTSFTDIPRNTQ
-992 QPSQKSNNPDK
+992 TQKISPLENR
-1003 QAKSR
+1003 QAKTR
-1008 FRKGAFV
+1008 FKKGAII

-1020 SKRNNKINSLI
+1020 TKKSNTKTNIMSDNSD
-1031 LSENSDTDDSTQS
+1031 SENSIQS
-1044 TKKVK
+1044 SKKIK
-1049 KKSKTAK
+1049 KKT
-1056 PRLRKVATEIK
+1056 K
-1067 TSKN
+1067 TSKSKFCKTVSENKSKN

>member
-1 MLWWKQLERA
+1 MLLLDPNPKMLWWKQLESV
-11 QDNAMMVE
+11 QDNVMMIE
-19 MEEQRK
+19 REEERRRQ
-25 QEYIES
+25 YIDN
-31 TTVTLA
+31 TTITLTM
-37 LPIPIRDPVLEDNLL
+37 PTRDPVLQDNLL

-67 PICNKGT
+67 PIYNKGT

-85 TNQFEVSTDAKTF
+85 TNQLEINTDIRTF

-128 ECQVVEERIHHVS
+128 ECQVVEERIQHIG
-141 WSPACPEPYYNATGK
+141 WNPASPEPYYIQTGK
-156 ELRPQPVGEEA
+156 ELRPQPVGEDA

-188 GGSRLFISACA
+188 GGSRLFLSACA
-199 SAGGDD
+199 SASPTSGGDD

-219 KAVKITS
+219 KAIRITS
-226 SYYELHLRTDL
+226 AYYELHLRTDL

-242 MQWFYFKVTNT
+242 MQWFYFRVTNT

-285 DANLHSI
+285 DAQLHSI

-305 NDPTCEEEEQFPYYT
+305 NDSTSEEEEQFPSYT

-349 YLSRLQSHPVK
+349 YLSRLQAHPVK
-360 STFSKLRLLCRTL
+360 STYSKLRLLCRTL
-373 AGNNVYYLTITA
+373 AGNNVYYLTVTA
-385 PPNPNEMEPKKKKAV
+385 PPNPNELEQRKKKAV
-400 VITGRVHPGET
+400 IITARVHPGET

-418 GFIDYLTGDSNQAR
+418 GFMDYLTGDSNQAR

-482 TKLMI
+482 TKVMI
-487 RRLQEECGVAMYLD
+487 RRLQEECGVAMYID
-501 LHAHSRKHNIFIYG
+501 LHAHSRKHNVFIYG

-520 NSDRRLQEQVFPLML
+520 NSDKRLQEQVFPLML

-599 LGRTFCETLLDF
+599 LGKTFCETLLDF
-611 YDENPSKERLRTKI
+611 YDEDPGKERLRTKI

-655 SSSSESG
+655 SSSSEAG
-662 AIRRPPEIL
+662 APKEPVDVA
-671 QPAPPSSP
+671 QPAPPPSP
-679 ILPNIHRD
+679 LFPEINRNI
-687 ISDVSIEHRMPS
+687 P
-699 YLDLGSY
+699 GS
-706 KIQNDPP
+706 PRRP
-713 LQQPIKQRIKLEK
+713 RPRLEK
-726 INRIEKKKTKRETL
+726 IKRIEKRNPKRETL

-751 DAMTDG
+751 DAMTDA
-757 SSDAESCDENL
+757 SSEGESEENL
-768 SPIRRVQKLLHFTK
+768 SPIRRVHKLIHSSEK
-782 SKPRRKK
+782 PKPRRKK

-802 SDSPYQSDKEKKTP
+802 SDSPYHSDREKKIP
-816 LGRRPRSVSM
+816 KSARPRSVSM
-826 FNEPTEKPRLIPS
+826 FNETIEKPKLNPA
-839 SWHQFRRLPPPKFL
+839 SWHRFRCLPPPKQL
-853 SDIKSR
+853 TDIKSR
-859 SLQPAELQVK
+859 NTQPSELQVK
-869 LNVLKRNVWTGVPAE
+869 LNSLKRNIWTGLQTE

-903 DSEAL
+903 DSESL
-908 LRSCSKKLEEIEG
+908 LRSCSKKLEELEG
-921 ERKKSKDNKKKKKT
+921 EKKKTKEEKKKKKS
-935 KTKKISLKVPNA
+935 KTKKIQLKVPNSV
-947 GDEVTESAGKS
+947 DDILEPLSKL
-958 PKSWKKKGK
+958 PKTWKKKGK
-967 LKHTKSEGSPYM
+967 LKHAKSENSPYM
-979 NNPSFTDIPQNTQ
+979 NNTSFTDIPKNTNI
-992 QPSQKSNNPDK
+992 QKTSPVETR
-1003 QAKSR
+1003 QSKSR
-1008 FRKGAFV
+1008 FRKSAFV
-1015 TTAVQ
+1015 TAAVQ
-1020 SKRNNKINSLI
+1020 TKKGTKTNRPVISD
-1031 LSENSDTDDSTQS
+1031 NSDSDDSIQS
-1044 TKKVK
+1044 IKKVK
-1049 KKSKTAK
+1049 KKTKSTK
-1056 PRLRKVATEIK
+1056 PKLHKAATENKYK
-1067 TSKN
+1067 T

>member
-1 MLWWKQLERA
+1 MLIHSTKMLWWKQLDST
-11 QDNAMMVE
+11 QHKVMMVE
-19 MEEQRK
+19 MEEQRRR
-25 QEYIES
+25 EYIDN
-31 TTVTLA
+31 TTVTLT
-37 LPIPIRDPVLEDNLL
+37 LPAINRVMQDSLFFT
-52 IANLEQ
+52 NLEH
-58 VKSLQASLF
+58 VKTLQASLF

-85 TNQFEVSTDAKTF
+85 TNQLEINTDSRTF
-98 RTTAKLKEPRD
+98 RTIAKLREPRD

-128 ECQVVEERIHHVS
+128 ECQVVEEKIQHLV
-141 WSPACPEPYYNATGK
+141 WSPSTPEPYYVSTGK
-156 ELRPQPVGEEA
+156 ELKPQAVGEDA

-173 YYPMSAVNYF
+173 YYPMSAVNY
-183 SRSTV
+183 
-188 GGSRLFISACA
+188 
-199 SAGGDD
+199 
-205 ELRFESRFESGNLA
+205 
-219 KAVKITS
+219 
-226 SYYELHLRTDL
+226 LHT
-237 YTNRH
+237 YC
-242 MQWFYFKVTNT
+242 
-253 KKQMMYRFSIVN
+253 RFSIVN

-285 DANLHSI
+285 DAQLHSI

-305 NDPTCEEEEQFPYYT
+305 NDSTTEEEEQFPSYT

-325 EFPHTDDAVYIAHCY
+325 EFPHTDDTVYIAHCY

-360 STFSKLRLLCRTL
+360 STFAKLRLLCRTL

-385 PPNPNEMEPKKKKAV
+385 PPNPNEMEQKKKKAV
-400 VITGRVHPGET
+400 IITARVHPGET

-418 GFIDYLTGDSNQAR
+418 GFMDYLTGDSNQAR

-482 TKLMI
+482 TKVMI
-487 RRLQEECGVAMYLD
+487 RRLQEECGVAMYID

-515 CESRR
+515 CESRKH
-520 NSDRRLQEQVFPLML
+520 SDQRLQEQVFPLML

-577 SFGGSELGSRMS
+577 SFGGSELGGRMS

-599 LGRTFCETLLDF
+599 LGKTFCETLLDF
-611 YDENPSKERLRTKI
+611 YDEDPSKERLRNKI

-655 SSSSESG
+655 SSSSDGE
-662 AIRRPPEIL
+662 RRGRMRETVDFK
-671 QPAPPSSP
+671 QPAPPPSP
-679 ILPNIHRD
+679 ILPSIND
-687 ISDVSIEHRMPS
+687 SVSEKPR
-699 YLDLGSY
+699 
-706 KIQNDPP
+706 
-713 LQQPIKQRIKLEK
+713 KLRPQLENTK
-726 INRIEKKKTKRETL
+726 RIEKKKTKRETL

-751 DAMTDG
+751 DAMTDASTDG
-757 SSDAESCDENL
+757 ESESL
-768 SPIRRVQKLLHFTK
+768 SPVRRVHKLLHVSAK
-782 SKPRRKK
+782 LKPRRKK

-796 IIPAPT
+796 IIPATQT
-802 SDSPYQSDKEKKTP
+802 SDSPNQSDREKRMLRT
-816 LGRRPRSVSM
+816 RRPRSVSM
-826 FNEPTEKPRLIPS
+826 FNEPPEKPRLNPAC
-839 SWHQFRRLPPPKFL
+839 L
-853 SDIKSR
+853 SDIKNR
-859 SLQPAELQVK
+859 NTQPAELQVK
-869 LNVLKRNVWTGVPAE
+869 LNVLKRNVWTGIQSE

-908 LRSCSKKLEEIEG
+908 LRSCSKKLEELEG
-921 ERKKSKDNKKKKKT
+921 ERKKSKEEKKKKT
-935 KTKKISLKVPNA
+935 KSKKQISLKVPN
-947 GDEVTESAGKS
+947 GNETLEPIIKV
-958 PKSWKKKGK
+958 PKSSKKKGK
-967 LKHTKSEGSPYM
+967 LKHAKSENTYINSA
-979 NNPSFTDIPQNTQ
+979 SFTEVPRNTAPLKASPVDSRQ
-992 QPSQKSNNPDK
+992 
-1003 QAKSR
+1003 KSR
-1008 FRKGAFV
+1008 FKKGAIV

-1020 SKRNNKINSLI
+1020 TKKNSKAKIISDD
-1031 LSENSDTDDSTQS
+1031 SDTDDSIQEM
-1044 TKKVK
+1044 TKKIK
-1049 KKSKTAK
+1049 KKTKNSKAK
-1056 PRLRKVATEIK
+1056 FSKAVSENK
-1067 TSKN
+1067 SKN

>member
-1 MLWWKQLERA
+1 MQLFVNFSNMLWWKQLESA
-11 QDNAMMVE
+11 QEYIMMIE
-19 MEEQRK
+19 KEEQRK
-25 QEYIES
+25 DFSEK
-31 TTVTLA
+31 TTVTLT
-37 LPIPIRDPVLEDNLL
+37 LPSINPVMQDEMFL
-52 IANLEQ
+52 ANIEQ

-67 PICNKGT
+67 PICSKGT

-85 TNQFEVSTDAKTF
+85 TNQLEINTDIRTF

-119 PQQAPRWPS
+119 PQQAPRWPT
-128 ECQVVEERIHHVS
+128 ECQVVEEKIQHII
-141 WSPACPEPYYNATGK
+141 WSPASPEPYYISSGK
-156 ELRPQPVGEEA
+156 ELQPQPVGEDA

-188 GGSRLFISACA
+188 GGSRLYLSACA
-199 SAGGDD
+199 SAGGED

-219 KAVKITS
+219 KAIRITS
-226 SYYELHLRTDL
+226 AYYELHLRTDL

-242 MQWFYFKVTNT
+242 MQWFYFRVTNT
-253 KKQMMYRFSIVN
+253 KKQMTYRFSIVN

-285 DANLHSI
+285 DAQLHSI

-305 NDPTCEEEEQFPYYT
+305 NDSSSEEEEQFPSYT

-349 YLSRLQSHPVK
+349 YLSKLQSHPVK
-360 STFSKLRLLCRTL
+360 STYAKLRLLCRTL
-373 AGNNVYYLTITA
+373 AGNNVYYLTVTA
-385 PPNPNEMEPKKKKAV
+385 PPSSCEAEQKKKKAV
-400 VITGRVHPGET
+400 VITARVHPGET

-418 GFIDYLTGDSNQAR
+418 GFMDYLTGDSNQAR

-482 TKLMI
+482 TKVMI
-487 RRLQEECGVAMYLD
+487 RRLQEECGVAMYVD

-515 CESRR
+515 CESRKA
-520 NSDRRLQEQVFPLML
+520 SDKRLQEQVFPLML

-560 RVVVWMLGVAN
+560 RVVVWMLGVSN

-611 YDENPSKERLRTKI
+611 CDEDPSKERLRTKI

-655 SSSSESG
+655 SSSSEG
-662 AIRRPPEIL
+662 GHRRESTK
-671 QPAPPSSP
+671 QPAPPPSP
-679 ILPNIHRD
+679 IFPD
-687 ISDVSIEHRMPS
+687 INKNLNEKPRKPR
-699 YLDLGSY
+699 
-706 KIQNDPP
+706 P
-713 LQQPIKQRIKLEK
+713 RLEK
-726 INRIEKKKTKRETL
+726 MKRIEKKKTKRETL
-740 QVSRATIDLTS
+740 Q
-751 DAMTDG
+751 
-757 SSDAESCDENL
+757 
-768 SPIRRVQKLLHFTK
+768 
-782 SKPRRKK
+782 
-789 KMPPELK
+789 
-796 IIPAPT
+796 T
-802 SDSPYQSDKEKKTP
+802 SDSPYHSDHEKALKC
-816 LGRRPRSVSM
+816 RRPRSVSM
-826 FNEPTEKPRLIPS
+826 FNETTEKPRLNPA
-839 SWHQFRRLPPPKFL
+839 SWHQFRCL
-853 SDIKSR
+853 SEVKSR
-859 SLQPAELQVK
+859 STQPSELQVK
-869 LNVLKRNVWTGVPAE
+869 LSTLKRNVWTGVQSE

-908 LRSCSKKLEEIEG
+908 LRSCSKKLEELEG
-921 ERKKSKDNKKKKKT
+921 EQQKAKDDKKKKKA
-935 KTKKISLKVPNA
+935 KTKKLTLKVPNSLN
-947 GDEVTESAGKS
+947 DSIEPINTKL
-958 PKSWKKKGK
+958 PKPWKKKGK
-967 LKHTKSEGSPYM
+967 LKSKSESSPYQ
-979 NNPSFTDIPQNTQ
+979 NNTSFTDIPRNTQ
-992 QPSQKSNNPDK
+992 QVSKSVHAENRL
-1003 QAKSR
+1003 AKSR
-1008 FRKGAFV
+1008 FKKGAIV

-1020 SKRNNKINSLI
+1020 SKKQIAKANIISDNSDSDTSLQISKKIKKKNKIVKSKFCKTM
-1031 LSENSDTDDSTQS
+1031 SEN
-1044 TKKVK
+1044 
-1049 KKSKTAK
+1049 KSK
-1056 PRLRKVATEIK
+1056 
-1067 TSKN
+1067 N

>member
-1 MLWWKQLERA
+1 MLWWKQLESS
-11 QDNAMMVE
+11 QENIMMIKR
-19 MEEQRK
+19 EEQSK
-25 QEYIES
+25 EYIEN
-31 TTVTLA
+31 TTVTLT
-37 LPIPIRDPVLEDNLL
+37 LPSINPVMQNDLF
-52 IANLEQ
+52 IADIQQ

-67 PICNKGT
+67 PICSKGT

-85 TNQFEVSTDAKTF
+85 TNQLEINTDIRTF

-119 PQQAPRWPS
+119 PQQAPRWPT
-128 ECQVVEERIHHVS
+128 ECQVVEEKIQHII
-141 WSPACPEPYYNATGK
+141 WSPASPEPYYISSGK
-156 ELRPQPVGEEA
+156 ELQPQPVGEDA

-188 GGSRLFISACA
+188 GGSRLFLSACA
-199 SAGGDD
+199 TAGGED

-219 KAVKITS
+219 KAIRITS
-226 SYYELHLRTDL
+226 AYYELHLRTDL

-242 MQWFYFKVTNT
+242 MQWFYFRVTNT
-253 KKQMMYRFSIVN
+253 KKQMTYRFSIVN

-285 DANLHSI
+285 DAQLHSI

-305 NDPTCEEEEQFPYYT
+305 NDSTCEEEEQFPSYT

-349 YLSRLQSHPVK
+349 YLSKLQSHPVK
-360 STFSKLRLLCRTL
+360 STYAKLRLLCRTL
-373 AGNNVYYLTITA
+373 AGNNVYYLTVTA
-385 PPNPNEMEPKKKKAV
+385 PPSSCEAEQKKKKAV
-400 VITGRVHPGET
+400 VITARVHPGET

-418 GFIDYLTGDSNQAR
+418 GFMDYLTGDSNQAR

-482 TKLMI
+482 TKVMI
-487 RRLQEECGVAMYLD
+487 RRLQEECGVAMYVD

-515 CESRR
+515 CESRKT
-520 NSDRRLQEQVFPLML
+520 SDKRLQEQVFPLML

-560 RVVVWMLGVAN
+560 RVVVWMLGVSN

-611 YDENPSKERLRTKI
+611 CDEDPSKERLRTKI

-655 SSSSESG
+655 SSSSEG
-662 AIRRPPEIL
+662 GRRRESTK
-671 QPAPPSSP
+671 QPAPPPSP
-679 ILPNIHRD
+679 IFPD
-687 ISDVSIEHRMPS
+687 INKNLNEKPRKPR
-699 YLDLGSY
+699 
-706 KIQNDPP
+706 P
-713 LQQPIKQRIKLEK
+713 RLEK
-726 INRIEKKKTKRETL
+726 MKRIEKKKTKRETL

-751 DAMTDG
+751 DAMTDM
-757 SSDAESCDENL
+757 SSDAESYDGNQ
-768 SPIRRVQKLLHFTK
+768 SPMRRVQKLIHSSAK
-782 SKPRRKK
+782 VKPRRKK

-796 IIPAPT
+796 IIKAPT
-802 SDSPYQSDKEKKTP
+802 SDSPYHSDHEKALKC
-816 LGRRPRSVSM
+816 RRPRSVSM
-826 FNEPTEKPRLIPS
+826 FNETIEKPRLNPA
-839 SWHQFRRLPPPKFL
+839 SWHQFKRLPPAKCL
-853 SDIKSR
+853 SEIKTR
-859 SLQPAELQVK
+859 SNQPSELQVK
-869 LNVLKRNVWTGVPAE
+869 LTTLKRNVWTGVQSE

-908 LRSCSKKLEEIEG
+908 LRSCSKKLEELEG
-921 ERKKSKDNKKKKKT
+921 EQQKVKDDKKKKKS
-935 KTKKISLKVPNA
+935 KTKKLTLKVPNSMN
-947 GDEVTESAGKS
+947 EILEPMNKL
-958 PKSWKKKGK
+958 PKPWKKKGK
-967 LKHTKSEGSPYM
+967 LKNKSESSPYQ
-979 NNPSFTDIPQNTQ
+979 NNTSFTDIPRNTQ
-992 QPSQKSNNPDK
+992 SGQKAGPAENR

-1008 FRKGAFV
+1008 FKKGAIV

-1020 SKRNNKINSLI
+1020 SKKHIAKANIISD
-1031 LSENSDTDDSTQS
+1031 NSDSDNSIQL

-1049 KKSKTAK
+1049 KKTKSVKAK
-1056 PRLRKVATEIK
+1056 FCKAISENK
-1067 TSKN
+1067 SKN

>member
-1 MLWWKQLERA
+1 MAEHYYA
-11 QDNAMMVE
+11 VE
-19 MEEQRK
+19 
-25 QEYIES
+25 
-31 TTVTLA
+31 
-37 LPIPIRDPVLEDNLL
+37 
-52 IANLEQ
+52 NLESQ
-58 VKSLQASLF
+58 ERLAE
-67 PICNKGT
+67 INKGT
-74 FISNFLQNNIK
+74 FLSNFLQNNIK
-85 TNQFEVSTDAKTF
+85 TNQIEINTDIRTF

-128 ECQVVEERIHHVS
+128 ECQVVEERIQHLS
-141 WSPACPEPYYNATGK
+141 WNPASPEPYYVPTGK
-156 ELRPQPVGEEA
+156 ELKPQPVGEDA

-188 GGSRLFISACA
+188 GGSRLFLSACA
-199 SAGGDD
+199 SASPSAGAED
-205 ELRFESRFESGNLA
+205 ELRFESRFECGNLA
-219 KAVKITS
+219 KAIKITS
-226 SYYELHLRTDL
+226 AYYELHLRTDL

-242 MQWFYFKVTNT
+242 MQWFYFRVTNT

-265 LSKAESLYNEGMR
+265 LSKGESLYNEGMR

-285 DANLHSI
+285 DAQLHSI
-292 GWRRCGD
+292 GWRRCGE

-305 NDPTCEEEEQFPYYT
+305 NESTSEEEDQFPSYT

-349 YLSRLQSHPVK
+349 YLSRLQAHPVK
-360 STFSKLRLLCRTL
+360 STYSKLRLLCRTL
-373 AGNNVYYLTITA
+373 AGNNVYYLTVTA
-385 PPNPNEMEPKKKKAV
+385 PPNPNEIEQKKKKAV
-400 VITGRVHPGET
+400 IITARVHPGET

-418 GFIDYLTGDSNQAR
+418 GFMDYLTGDSNQAR

-482 TKLMI
+482 TKVMV
-487 RRLQEECGVAMYLD
+487 RRLQEECGVAMYVD
-501 LHAHSRKHNIFIYG
+501 LHAHSRKHNVFIYG
-515 CESRR
+515 CESRKT
-520 NSDRRLQEQVFPLML
+520 SDKRLQEQVFPLML

-594 QDYES
+594 QDFES
-599 LGRTFCETLLDF
+599 LGKTFCETLLDF
-611 YDENPSKERLRTKI
+611 YDEDPSKERLRTKI
-625 VTRLLKE
+625 VTRLLQE

-655 SSSSESG
+655 SSSSE
-662 AIRRPPEIL
+662 ACAAKEPIDMA
-671 QPAPPSSP
+671 QPAPPPSP
-679 ILPNIHRD
+679 LLPSINRNITEVIR
-687 ISDVSIEHRMPS
+687 RPR
-699 YLDLGSY
+699 
-706 KIQNDPP
+706 P
-713 LQQPIKQRIKLEK
+713 KLEK
-726 INRIEKKKTKRETL
+726 LKRIEIKNPKRETL

-751 DAMTDG
+751 DAMTDAT
-757 SSDAESCDENL
+757 SDGESLEENL
-768 SPIRRVQKLLHFTK
+768 SPIRKVHKLLHSSPK
-782 SKPRRKK
+782 PKPRRRK

-796 IIPAPT
+796 IIPAHT
-802 SDSPYQSDKEKKTP
+802 SDSPYHSDCEKKLP
-816 LGRRPRSVSM
+816 KSGRPRSVSM
-826 FNEPTEKPRLIPS
+826 FNETIDKPKLNPA
-839 SWHQFRRLPPPKFL
+839 SWHRFRGLPPPKHL
-853 SDIKSR
+853 SDIKNKNS
-859 SLQPAELQVK
+859 QPTELQVK
-869 LNVLKRNVWTGVPAE
+869 LNCLKRNVWTGTQTE

-908 LRSCSKKLEEIEG
+908 LRSCSKKLEELEG
-921 ERKKSKDNKKKKKT
+921 DRKKNKEEKKKKKS
-935 KTKKISLKVPNA
+935 KKNLLKVPNIVE
-947 GDEVTESAGKS
+947 DIMEPYSK
-958 PKSWKKKGK
+958 PKSSKKKGK
-967 LKHTKSEGSPYM
+967 LKHSKSENSHYM
-979 NNPSFTDIPQNTQ
+979 NNPSFTDIPTKNV
-992 QPSQKSNNPDK
+992 PSLIQKSNPSDSR
-1003 QAKSR
+1003 QGKSR
-1008 FRKGAFV
+1008 FRKSAII
-1015 TTAVQ
+1015 TTAIQ
-1020 SKRNNKINSLI
+1020 TKKNTNKTNSSVI
-1031 LSENSDTDDSTQS
+1031 SDNSDTDDSSQFIRKIRKK
-1044 TKKVK
+1044 TKML
-1049 KKSKTAK
+1049 K
-1056 PRLRKVATEIK
+1056 PKLRKATSDNKLK
-1067 TSKN
+1067 T

>member
-1 MLWWKQLERA
+1 MLWWKQLERV
-11 QDNAMMVE
+11 QENVMMIE
-19 MEEQRK
+19 REEQRK
-25 QEYIES
+25 EFTEK
-31 TTVTLA
+31 TTLTLNFRS
-37 LPIPIRDPVLEDNLL
+37 RDPVLRDNILL
-52 IANLEQ
+52 ANLDQ
-58 VKSLQASLF
+58 VKTLQASLF

-85 TNQFEVSTDAKTF
+85 TNQLEINTDIKTF
-98 RTTAKLKEPRD
+98 KTIAKLKEPRD

-128 ECQVVEERIHHVS
+128 ECQVVEERIQHIC
-141 WSPACPEPYYNATGK
+141 WSPASPEPYYVPTGK
-156 ELRPQPVGEEA
+156 ELKPQPVGEEA

-188 GGSRLFISACA
+188 GGSRLFLSACT

-219 KAVKITS
+219 KAIKITS
-226 SYYELHLRTDL
+226 AYYELHLRTDL

-242 MQWFYFKVTNT
+242 VQWFYFKVSNT
-253 KKQMMYRFSIVN
+253 RKQMMYRFSIVN
-265 LSKAESLYNEGMR
+265 LSKPESLYNEGMR

-285 DANLHSI
+285 DAQLHSI

-305 NDPTCEEEEQFPYYT
+305 NDPTCEEEEQFPSYT

-325 EFPHTDDAVYIAHCY
+325 EFPHSDDAVYVAHCY

-349 YLSRLQSHPVK
+349 YLSRLQAHPVK
-360 STFSKLRLLCRTL
+360 STYSKLRLLCRTL
-373 AGNNVYYLTITA
+373 AGNNVYYLTVTA
-385 PPNPNEMEPKKKKAV
+385 PQNQNEMEQKKKKAV
-400 VITGRVHPGET
+400 IITARVHPGET
-411 PSSWMMK
+411 PASWMMK
-418 GFIDYLTGDSNQAR
+418 GFMDYLTGDSSQAR

-482 TKLMI
+482 TKVMI
-487 RRLQEECGVAMYLD
+487 RRLQEECGIAMYVD

-520 NSDRRLQEQVFPLML
+520 NSDKRLQEQVFPLML
-535 HKNAADKFSFEN
+535 HKNAADKFSFEH

-553 RSKEGTG
+553 RSKEGTA
-560 RVVVWMLGVAN
+560 RVVVWMLGIAN

-599 LGRTFCETLLDF
+599 LGKTFCETLLDF
-611 YDENPSKERLRTKI
+611 YDDDPSKERLRNKI

-655 SSSSESG
+655 SSSSEAAVATRPKIGVIQS
-662 AIRRPPEIL
+662 APPPSPIFPDINRSNERPRRQQIL
-671 QPAPPSSP
+671 QEK
-679 ILPNIHRD
+679 PN
-687 ISDVSIEHRMPS
+687 
-699 YLDLGSY
+699 
-706 KIQNDPP
+706 K
-713 LQQPIKQRIKLEK
+713 LQ
-726 INRIEKKKTKRETL
+726 KKKTKRETL
-740 QVSRATIDLTS
+740 KVPRATIDLTS
-751 DAMTDG
+751 DAMT
-757 SSDAESCDENL
+757 SSDCDSIEENL
-768 SPIRRVQKLLHFTK
+768 SPVRRVHKLFQTSSK
-782 SKPRRKK
+782 NKPRRKK

-796 IIPAPT
+796 IFPVPT
-802 SDSPYQSDKEKKTP
+802 NDSPFNSDREKKP
-816 LGRRPRSVSM
+816 KCRRPRSVSM
-826 FNEPTEKPRLIPS
+826 FDDSIQKPKLNPA
-839 SWHQFRRLPPPKFL
+839 SWHQFRRLPPTRCL
-853 SDIKSR
+853 AEIKSR
-859 SLQPAELQVK
+859 NTQPSELQVK
-869 LNVLKRNVWTGVPAE
+869 LNALKKNFWTGLQE
-884 EKGPLS
+884 DEKGPLS

-908 LRSCSKKLEEIEG
+908 LRSCSKKLEELED
-921 ERKKSKDNKKKKKT
+921 EKKKNKDMKKKKKY
-935 KTKKISLKVPNA
+935 KSKKVSLKVPSVEDTLDPSNK
-947 GDEVTESAGKS
+947 TSKTY
-958 PKSWKKKGK
+958 KKKGK
-967 LKHTKSEGSPYM
+967 LKHIKTEIAQL
-979 NNPSFTDIPQNTQ
+979 NNTSFTEIPRNNQSLQ
-992 QPSQKSNNPDK
+992 RPSLLENR
-1003 QAKSR
+1003 QAKST
-1008 FRKGAFV
+1008 FRKGAYV
-1015 TTAVQ
+1015 ATAIQ
-1020 SKRNNKINSLI
+1020 TKKSKQKETKMV
-1031 LSENSDTDDSTQS
+1031 SENSDSDNSIQS
-1044 TKKVK
+1044 RKKAK
-1049 KKSKTAK
+1049 KKGKNFKNK
-1056 PRLRKVATEIK
+1056 PKDAARK
-1067 TSKN
+1067 

>member
-1 MLWWKQLERA
+1 MLWWKQLERV
-11 QDNAMMVE
+11 QENVMMIE
-19 MEEQRK
+19 REEQRK
-25 QEYIES
+25 EFTEK
-31 TTVTLA
+31 TTLTLNF
-37 LPIPIRDPVLEDNLL
+37 PSRDPVLRDNILL
-52 IANLEQ
+52 ANLDQ
-58 VKSLQASLF
+58 VKTLQASLF

-85 TNQFEVSTDAKTF
+85 TNQLEINTDIKTF
-98 RTTAKLKEPRD
+98 KTIAKLKEPRD

-128 ECQVVEERIHHVS
+128 ECQVVEERIQHIC
-141 WSPACPEPYYNATGK
+141 WSPASPEPYYVPTGK
-156 ELRPQPVGEEA
+156 ELKPQPVGEEA

-188 GGSRLFISACA
+188 GGSRLFLSACT

-219 KAVKITS
+219 KAIKITS
-226 SYYELHLRTDL
+226 AYYELHLRTDL

-242 MQWFYFKVTNT
+242 VQWFYFKVSNT
-253 KKQMMYRFSIVN
+253 RKQMMYRFSIVN
-265 LSKAESLYNEGMR
+265 LSKPESLYNEGMR

-285 DANLHSI
+285 DAQLHSI

-305 NDPTCEEEEQFPYYT
+305 NDPTCEEEEQFPSYT

-325 EFPHTDDAVYIAHCY
+325 EFPHTDDAVYVAHCY

-349 YLSRLQSHPVK
+349 YLSRLQAHPVK
-360 STFSKLRLLCRTL
+360 STYSKLRLLCRTL
-373 AGNNVYYLTITA
+373 AGNNVYYLTVTA
-385 PPNPNEMEPKKKKAV
+385 PQNQNEMEQKKKKAV
-400 VITGRVHPGET
+400 IITARVHPGET
-411 PSSWMMK
+411 PASWMMK
-418 GFIDYLTGDSNQAR
+418 GFMDYLTGDSNQAR

-482 TKLMI
+482 TKVMI
-487 RRLQEECGVAMYLD
+487 RRLQEECGIAMYVD

-520 NSDRRLQEQVFPLML
+520 NSDKRLQEQVFPLML
-535 HKNAADKFSFEN
+535 HKNAADKFSFEH

-553 RSKEGTG
+553 RSKEGTA
-560 RVVVWMLGVAN
+560 RVVVWMLGIAN

-599 LGRTFCETLLDF
+599 LGKTFCETLLDF
-611 YDENPSKERLRTKI
+611 YDDDPSKERLRNKI

-655 SSSSESG
+655 SSSEAAVATRPKIGVIQSAPPPSPIFPDINRSNERP
-662 AIRRPPEIL
+662 RRQQIL
-671 QPAPPSSP
+671 QEK
-679 ILPNIHRD
+679 PN
-687 ISDVSIEHRMPS
+687 
-699 YLDLGSY
+699 
-706 KIQNDPP
+706 K
-713 LQQPIKQRIKLEK
+713 LQ
-726 INRIEKKKTKRETL
+726 KKKTKRETL
-740 QVSRATIDLTS
+740 KVPRATIDLTS
-751 DAMTDG
+751 DAMT
-757 SSDAESCDENL
+757 SSDCDSIEENL
-768 SPIRRVQKLLHFTK
+768 SPVRRVHKLLQTSNK
-782 SKPRRKK
+782 NKPRRKK

-796 IIPAPT
+796 IFPVPT
-802 SDSPYQSDKEKKTP
+802 NDSPFNSDREKKTKC
-816 LGRRPRSVSM
+816 RRPRSVSM
-826 FNEPTEKPRLIPS
+826 FDDSIQKPKLNPA
-839 SWHQFRRLPPPKFL
+839 SWHQFRRLPPPRCL
-853 SDIKSR
+853 AEIKSR
-859 SLQPAELQVK
+859 NTQPSELQVK
-869 LNVLKRNVWTGVPAE
+869 LNALKKNFWTGLQE
-884 EKGPLS
+884 DEKGPLS

-908 LRSCSKKLEEIEG
+908 LRSCSKKLEELED
-921 ERKKSKDNKKKKKT
+921 EKKKNKDMKKKKKY
-935 KTKKISLKVPNA
+935 KPKKVSLKVPSVEDALEPSNK
-947 GDEVTESAGKS
+947 TSKTY
-958 PKSWKKKGK
+958 KKKGK
-967 LKHTKSEGSPYM
+967 LKHSKTEIAQL
-979 NNPSFTDIPQNTQ
+979 NNTSFTEIPRNNQSLQ
-992 QPSQKSNNPDK
+992 RPSLLENR
-1003 QAKSR
+1003 QAKST
-1008 FRKGAFV
+1008 FRKGAYV
-1015 TTAVQ
+1015 ATAIQ
-1020 SKRNNKINSLI
+1020 TKKSKQKETKMV
-1031 LSENSDTDDSTQS
+1031 SENSDSDNSIQS
-1044 TKKVK
+1044 RKKVK
-1049 KKSKTAK
+1049 KKGKNFKNK
-1056 PRLRKVATEIK
+1056 PKDATRK
-1067 TSKN
+1067 

>member
-1 MLWWKQLERA
+1 MLLLVNSKMLWWKHLERTHE
-11 QDNAMMVE
+11 NVMMIE
-19 MEEQRK
+19 REEQKR
-25 QEYIES
+25 EYIEN
-31 TTVTLA
+31 TAVTLI
-37 LPIPIRDPVLEDNLL
+37 LPSINPILSDNLL
-52 IANLEQ
+52 IANLEH
-58 VKSLQASLF
+58 VKTLQASLF

-74 FISNFLQNNIK
+74 FITNFLQNNIK
-85 TNQFEVSTDAKTF
+85 TNQLEINTDARTF
-98 RTTAKLKEPRD
+98 RTTAKLREPRD

-128 ECQVVEERIHHVS
+128 ECQVVEERIQHIT
-141 WSPACPEPYYNATGK
+141 WSPATPEPYYIQTGK
-156 ELRPQPVGEEA
+156 ELKPQPVGEEA
-167 GTVIFQ
+167 GSIIFQ

-188 GGSRLFISACA
+188 GGSRLYLSACA

-219 KAVKITS
+219 KAIRITS
-226 SYYELHLRTDL
+226 SYYELYLRTDL

-242 MQWFYFKVTNT
+242 MQWFYFRVTNT

-285 DANLHSI
+285 DAQLHSI

-305 NDPTCEEEEQFPYYT
+305 NDSTSEEEEQVPSYT

-360 STFSKLRLLCRTL
+360 STFAKLRLLCRTL

-385 PPNPNEMEPKKKKAV
+385 PPNCNEMEPKKKKAV
-400 VITGRVHPGET
+400 IITARVHPGES

-418 GFIDYLTGDSNQAR
+418 GFMDYLTGDSNQAR

-482 TKLMI
+482 TKVMI
-487 RRLQEECGVAMYLD
+487 RRLQEECGVAMYVD
-501 LHAHSRKHNIFIYG
+501 LHAHSRKHNVFIYG
-515 CESRR
+515 CESRK
-520 NSDRRLQEQVFPLML
+520 NSDKRLQEQVFPLML

-560 RVVVWMLGVAN
+560 RIVIWMLGVAN

-577 SFGGSELGSRMS
+577 SFGGSELGGRMS

-611 YDENPSKERLRTKI
+611 YDEDPSKEKLRTKI

-655 SSSSESG
+655 SSSSEAG
-662 AIRRPPEIL
+662 AIKEPVDKA
-671 QPAPPSSP
+671 QPAPPPSP
-679 ILPNIHRD
+679 VFL
-687 ISDVSIEHRMPS
+687 DVHKSLTDKNKKTRP
-699 YLDLGSY
+699 
-706 KIQNDPP
+706 
-713 LQQPIKQRIKLEK
+713 RLEK
-726 INRIEKKKTKRETL
+726 MKRVEKKKTKRETL

-751 DAMTDG
+751 DAMTDA
-757 SSDAESCDENL
+757 SSDGEFFEGNF
-768 SPIRRVQKLLHFTK
+768 SPVRRVQKLLHNSAK
-782 SKPRRKK
+782 LKPKRKK

-796 IIPAPT
+796 IIRAPT
-802 SDSPYQSDKEKKTP
+802 SDSPYHSDHERKTSKT
-816 LGRRPRSVSM
+816 RRPRSVSM
-826 FNEPTEKPRLIPS
+826 FNEPTDKLRLNPA
-839 SWHQFRRLPPPKFL
+839 SWHQFKRLPPAKYITE
-853 SDIKSR
+853 IKNR
-859 SLQPAELQVK
+859 STQPSELQVK
-869 LNVLKRNVWTGVPAE
+869 LNSLKRNVWTGVTGE
-884 EKGPLS
+884 DKGPLS

-908 LRSCSKKLEEIEG
+908 LKSCSKKLEELED
-921 ERKKSKDNKKKKKT
+921 ERKKMREEKKKKKS
-935 KTKKISLKVPNA
+935 KTKKISLKVPNSMN
-947 GDEVTESAGKS
+947 DLLEPIKYKS
-958 PKSWKKKGK
+958 QKTWKKRGK
-967 LKHTKSEGSPYM
+967 LNHTKSESSPYM
-979 NNPSFTDIPQNTQ
+979 HNASFTDIPIPISTQ
-992 QPSQKSNNPDK
+992 KTVQKTSPTENRK
-1003 QAKSR
+1003 AKSQ
-1008 FRKGAFV
+1008 FRKGMIV
-1015 TTAVQ
+1015 TVAVQ
-1020 SKRNNKINSLI
+1020 EKRASKKQNHSTISD
-1031 LSENSDTDDSTQS
+1031 NSDSEDSVRS

-1049 KKSKTAK
+1049 KKLKAPKTK
-1056 PRLRKVATEIK
+1056 LRKAMSENKLKVQ
-1067 TSKN
+1067 

>member
-1 MLWWKQLERA
+1 MLQTKPYPKMLWWKHLDCVQENLMMIER
-11 QDNAMMVE
+11 
-19 MEEQRK
+19 EEQRSK
-25 QEYIES
+25 EYSEN
-31 TTVTLA
+31 TTVSFA
-37 LPIPIRDPVLEDNLL
+37 IPNARDPVLQDNLL
-52 IANLEQ
+52 IANIEQ
-58 VKSLQASLF
+58 VKTLQASLF

-74 FISNFLQNNIK
+74 FISSFLQNNIK
-85 TNQFEVSTDAKTF
+85 TNQLEINTDVKTF
-98 RTTAKLKEPRD
+98 RTVAKLKEPRE

-119 PQQAPRWPS
+119 PQQAPRWPT
-128 ECQVVEERIHHVS
+128 ECQVVEERINHLT
-141 WSPACPEPYYNATGK
+141 WCPAVPEPYYVASGK
-156 ELRPQPVGEEA
+156 ELKPQPVGEEA
-167 GTVIFQ
+167 GSVTFQ

-188 GGSRLFISACA
+188 GGSRLYLSACA

-219 KAVKITS
+219 KAVRITS
-226 SYYELHLRTDL
+226 AYYELHLRTDL

-242 MQWFYFKVTNT
+242 MQWFYFRVTNT

-285 DANLHSI
+285 DAQLHSI

-305 NDPTCEEEEQFPYYT
+305 NDPTCEEEEQFPSYT

-325 EFPHTDDAVYIAHCY
+325 EFPHSDDAVYIAHCY

-349 YLSRLQSHPVK
+349 YLSKLQAHPVK

-373 AGNNVYYLTITA
+373 AGNNVYYLTVTA
-385 PPNPNEMEPKKKKAV
+385 PPNPNEAEQKKKKAV
-400 VITGRVHPGET
+400 VITARVHPGET

-418 GFIDYLTGDSNQAR
+418 GFMDYLTGDTNQAR

-468 YRTVIRETYPPVWH
+468 YRTVIRETYPSVWH
-482 TKLMI
+482 TKVMI
-487 RRLQEECGVAMYLD
+487 RRLQEECGVAMYVD
-501 LHAHSRKHNIFIYG
+501 LHAHSRKHNVFIYG

-520 NSDRRLQEQVFPLML
+520 FSDKRLQEQVFPLML

-577 SFGGSELGSRMS
+577 SFGGSELGSRVS
-589 THFSV
+589 THFTV
-594 QDYES
+594 QDFES

-611 YDENPSKERLRTKI
+611 YDEDPSKERLRNKI

-632 GSNADEPTNIDLSD
+632 GSNADEPTNIELSD

-655 SSSSESG
+655 SSSSE
-662 AIRRPPEIL
+662 AAAPRDRADAKH
-671 QPAPPSSP
+671 PAPPPSP
-679 ILPNIHRD
+679 IFPD
-687 ISDVSIEHRMPS
+687 INRSPIEKPRKLRP
-699 YLDLGSY
+699 
-706 KIQNDPP
+706 
-713 LQQPIKQRIKLEK
+713 KLER
-726 INRIEKKKTKRETL
+726 ISRIEKKTKRETL
-740 QVSRATIDLTS
+740 QVSTATIDLTS
-751 DAMTDG
+751 DAMTDP
-757 SSDAESCDENL
+757 SSEGESCEENL
-768 SPIRRVQKLLHFTK
+768 SPIRRVHKLLHSSSK
-782 SKPRRKK
+782 QKPRRKK

-802 SDSPYQSDKEKKTP
+802 SDSPYHSDREKK
-816 LGRRPRSVSM
+816 GQKICRPRSVSM
-826 FNEPTEKPRLIPS
+826 FNETIEKPKLNPA
-839 SWHQFRRLPPPKFL
+839 SWHQFRRLPPPKCL
-853 SDIKSR
+853 MDVKNR
-859 SLQPAELQVK
+859 SNQPSELQVK
-869 LNVLKRNVWTGVPAE
+869 LNSLKKNVWTGVQGD

-908 LRSCSKKLEEIEG
+908 LRSCSKKLEELEG
-921 ERKKSKDNKKKKKT
+921 EQKKCKQEKKKKKS
-935 KTKKISLKVPNA
+935 KVKSKITLKVPNSL
-947 GDEVTESAGKS
+947 DDLEPINKL
-958 PKSWKKKGK
+958 PKPWKKKGK
-967 LKHTKSEGSPYM
+967 LKHTKSESATYIT
-979 NNPSFTDIPQNTQ
+979 NTSFSDVPKNSQPITQ
-992 QPSQKSNNPDK
+992 KVSQKDSK
-1003 QAKSR
+1003 QAKLR
-1008 FRKGAFV
+1008 FRKSAFV

-1020 SKRNNKINSLI
+1020 SKKTNKTNNTAAS
-1031 LSENSDTDDSTQS
+1031 DDSESDDSVET

-1049 KKSKTAK
+1049 KKNTTTKSK
-1056 PRLRKVATEIK
+1056 
-1067 TSKN
+1067 SKKSNVETKNKNL

>member
-1 MLWWKQLERA
+1 MLWWKQLECV
-11 QDNAMMVE
+11 QENVMMIE
-19 MEEQRK
+19 REEQQRD
-25 QEYIES
+25 YIDN
-31 TTVTLA
+31 TTVTLT
-37 LPIPIRDPVLEDNLL
+37 LPTRDPVLQDNLL
-52 IANLEQ
+52 IANIDQ
-58 VKSLQASLF
+58 VKTLQASLF

-85 TNQFEVSTDAKTF
+85 TNQLEINTDINTF
-98 RTTAKLKEPRD
+98 KTTAKLKEPRD

-128 ECQVVEERIHHVS
+128 ECQVVEERIQHII
-141 WSPACPEPYYNATGK
+141 WSPASPEPYYVSTGK
-156 ELRPQPVGEEA
+156 ELKPQPVGEEA

-183 SRSTV
+183 SRSSV
-188 GGSRLFISACA
+188 GGSRLYLSACT

-219 KAVKITS
+219 KAIKITS
-226 SYYELHLRTDL
+226 AYYELHLRTDL

-242 MQWFYFKVTNT
+242 MQWFYFRVSNT

-265 LSKAESLYNEGMR
+265 LSKPESLYNEGMR

-285 DANLHSI
+285 DAQLHSI
-292 GWRRCGD
+292 GWRRCGE

-305 NDPTCEEEEQFPYYT
+305 NDSTSEEDEQNPSYT
-320 LTFNI
+320 LTFNL

-349 YLSRLQSHPVK
+349 YLSRLQAHPVK
-360 STFSKLRLLCRTL
+360 STYSKLRLLCRTL

-385 PPNPNEMEPKKKKAV
+385 PQSPNEMEPKKKKAV
-400 VITGRVHPGET
+400 IITARVHPGET

-418 GFIDYLTGDSNQAR
+418 GFIDFLTGDSNQAR

-482 TKLMI
+482 TKVMI
-487 RRLQEECGVAMYLD
+487 RRLQEECGVAMYVD

-515 CESRR
+515 CESRK
-520 NSDRRLQEQVFPLML
+520 NSDKRLQEQVFPLML

-553 RSKEGTG
+553 RSKEGTA
-560 RVVVWMLGVAN
+560 RVVIWMLGVAN

-577 SFGGSELGSRMS
+577 SFGGSEMGSRMS
-589 THFSV
+589 THFST

-611 YDENPSKERLRTKI
+611 YDEDPSKERLRTKI

-655 SSSSESG
+655 SSSSE
-662 AIRRPPEIL
+662 ACVPREPYEVTH
-671 QPAPPSSP
+671 QPAPPPSP
-679 ILPNIHRD
+679 ILPD
-687 ISDVSIEHRMPS
+687 INKNTIDKPR
-699 YLDLGSY
+699 
-706 KIQNDPP
+706 
-713 LQQPIKQRIKLEK
+713 KQRIVLEK
-726 INRIEKKKTKRETL
+726 IKRIEKKQSKRETL

-751 DAMTDG
+751 DAMTDA
-757 SSDAESCDENL
+757 SSDCDSFEENL
-768 SPIRRVQKLLHFTK
+768 SPIRRVRKFIHSSSK
-782 SKPRRKK
+782 SKTRRKK

-796 IIPAPT
+796 IFPAPT
-802 SDSPYQSDKEKKTP
+802 SDSPFNSDREKKSSKC
-816 LGRRPRSVSM
+816 RRPRSVSM
-826 FNEPTEKPRLIPS
+826 TTEPLNKAPLNLA
-839 SWHQFRRLPPPKFL
+839 SWHQFQRLPPPKSL
-853 SDIKSR
+853 SEIKSR
-859 SLQPAELQVK
+859 HMQPSELQVK
-869 LNVLKRNVWTGVPAE
+869 LNSLRKNIWMGVQDD

-908 LRSCSKKLEEIEG
+908 LRSCSKKLEELEG
-921 ERKKSKDNKKKKKT
+921 EKKKNKEEKKKKKT
-935 KTKKISLKVPNA
+935 KAKKITIKVTNSDDIIEPI
-947 GDEVTESAGKS
+947 SKS
-958 PKSWKKKGK
+958 KTNKKKGK
-967 LKHTKSEGSPYM
+967 LKHAKSENSTLT
-979 NNPSFTDIPQNTQ
+979 NNTSFTDVPRNLQPILPKRVAKSAFRKSALVATAIQTKKFSRRPIPNIVTDNSDSDESIQNT
-992 QPSQKSNNPDK
+992 
-1003 QAKSR
+1003 
-1008 FRKGAFV
+1008 
-1015 TTAVQ
+1015 
-1020 SKRNNKINSLI
+1020 
-1031 LSENSDTDDSTQS
+1031 E
-1044 TKKVK
+1044 KVK
-1049 KKSKTAK
+1049 KKSKAVKNKLKKAK
-1056 PRLRKVATEIK
+1056 TETKIK
-1067 TSKN
+1067 N

>member
-1 MLWWKQLERA
+1 MLWWKQLERVKY
-11 QDNAMMVE
+11 NTMMFE
-19 MEEQRK
+19 REEENKKQYMEN
-25 QEYIES
+25 
-31 TTVTLA
+31 TTITLS
-37 LPIPIRDPVLEDNLL
+37 LPTKDPVLQDSLL

-58 VKSLQASLF
+58 VRSLQATLF
-67 PICNKGT
+67 PIYHKGT
-74 FISNFLQNNIK
+74 FLSNFLQNNIK
-85 TNQFEVSTDAKTF
+85 TNQIEINTDIRTF

-128 ECQVVEERIHHVS
+128 ECQVVEERIQHIT
-141 WSPACPEPYYNATGK
+141 WNPASPEPYYIPTGK
-156 ELRPQPVGEEA
+156 ELKPQPVGEDA

-188 GGSRLFISACA
+188 GGSKLFLSACA
-199 SAGGDD
+199 TANPSDDD

-219 KAVKITS
+219 KAIRITS
-226 SYYELHLRTDL
+226 AYYELHLRTDL

-253 KKQMMYRFSIVN
+253 RKQMMYRFSIVN

-285 DANLHSI
+285 DAQLHSI

-305 NDPTCEEEEQFPYYT
+305 NDSTSEEEEQFPSYT

-349 YLSRLQSHPVK
+349 YLSRLQAHPVK
-360 STFSKLRLLCRTL
+360 STYSKLRLLCRTL

-385 PPNPNEMEPKKKKAV
+385 PPNTNEMEQKKKRAV
-400 VITGRVHPGET
+400 IITSRVHPGET
-411 PSSWMMK
+411 PASWMMK
-418 GFIDYLTGDSNQAR
+418 GFMDYLTGDSNQAR

-482 TKLMI
+482 TKVMV
-487 RRLQEECGVAMYLD
+487 RRLQEECGVAMYID
-501 LHAHSRKHNIFIYG
+501 LHAHSRKHNVFIYG

-520 NSDRRLQEQVFPLML
+520 NTDKRLQEQVFPLML

-599 LGRTFCETLLDF
+599 LGKTFCETLLDF
-611 YDENPSKERLRTKI
+611 YDEDPSKEKLRNKI

-655 SSSSESG
+655 SSSSEAG
-662 AIRRPPEIL
+662 AIKEHSDKL
-671 QPAPPSSP
+671 QSAPPPSP
-679 ILPNIHRD
+679 IFSNINKNP
-687 ISDVSIEHRMPS
+687 IETTIRPRQK
-699 YLDLGSY
+699 LD
-706 KIQNDPP
+706 KI
-713 LQQPIKQRIKLEK
+713 K
-726 INRIEKKKTKRETL
+726 RIERKNPKREPL

-751 DAMTDG
+751 DAMTDA
-757 SSDAESCDENL
+757 SSDGESPEENSSPVRRVHKLIHL
-768 SPIRRVQKLLHFTK
+768 SPKP
-782 SKPRRKK
+782 KPRRKK

-802 SDSPYQSDKEKKTP
+802 SDSPNQSDREKNISKC
-816 LGRRPRSVSM
+816 GRPRSVSM
-826 FNEPTEKPRLIPS
+826 FNEAIEKPKLKPA
-839 SWHQFRRLPPPKFL
+839 SWHKFRCFPPPKHL
-853 SDIKSR
+853 SEIRNKNIEST
-859 SLQPAELQVK
+859 ELHVK
-869 LNVLKRNVWTGVPAE
+869 LSSLKRNVWAGIYSE
-884 EKGPLS
+884 EKGPIS
-890 WGISS
+890 WGVSS

-908 LRSCSKKLEEIEG
+908 LRSCSQKLEELEG
-921 ERKKSKDNKKKKKT
+921 ERKKAKEDKKKKKI
-935 KTKKISLKVPNA
+935 KIKKSVSKVPNIYEFSEA
-947 GDEVTESAGKS
+947 INKVTKNS
-958 PKSWKKKGK
+958 KKKEK
-967 LKHTKSEGSPYM
+967 SRQTKSDYSPYM
-979 NNPSFTDIPQNTQ
+979 TNPSFTEIPTKSTQRINTSEPRQN
-992 QPSQKSNNPDK
+992 
-1003 QAKSR
+1003 KSR
-1008 FRKGAFV
+1008 FKKSAIV
-1015 TTAVQ
+1015 TTAIQ
-1020 SKRNNKINSLI
+1020 SK
-1031 LSENSDTDDSTQS
+1031 
-1044 TKKVK
+1044 
-1049 KKSKTAK
+1049 
-1056 PRLRKVATEIK
+1056 K
-1067 TSKN
+1067 TSKMTNSIMSDNSDSDDSIPSIRKIKKKLKSSKLKTCKPMAENFTKTSY

>member
-1 MLWWKQLERA
+1 MTKLMQLFVNFSNMLWWKQLESA
-11 QDNAMMVE
+11 QEFIMMIE
-19 MEEQRK
+19 KEEQRK
-25 QEYIES
+25 DFSEK
-31 TTVTLA
+31 TTVTLT
-37 LPIPIRDPVLEDNLL
+37 LPSINPVMQDEMFL
-52 IANLEQ
+52 ANIEQ

-67 PICNKGT
+67 PICSKGT

-85 TNQFEVSTDAKTF
+85 TNQLEINTDIRTF

-119 PQQAPRWPS
+119 PQQAPRWPT
-128 ECQVVEERIHHVS
+128 ECQVVEEKIQHII
-141 WSPACPEPYYNATGK
+141 WSPASPEPYYISSGK
-156 ELRPQPVGEEA
+156 ELQPQPVGEDA

-188 GGSRLFISACA
+188 GGSRLYLSACA
-199 SAGGDD
+199 SAGGED

-219 KAVKITS
+219 KAIRITS
-226 SYYELHLRTDL
+226 AYYELHLRTDL

-242 MQWFYFKVTNT
+242 MQWFYFRVTNT
-253 KKQMMYRFSIVN
+253 KKQMTYRFSIVN

-285 DANLHSI
+285 DAQLHSI

-305 NDPTCEEEEQFPYYT
+305 NDSSSEEEEQFPSYT

-349 YLSRLQSHPVK
+349 YLSKLQSHPVK
-360 STFSKLRLLCRTL
+360 STYAKLRLLCRTL
-373 AGNNVYYLTITA
+373 AGNNVYYLTVTA
-385 PPNPNEMEPKKKKAV
+385 PPSSCEAEQKKKKAV
-400 VITGRVHPGET
+400 VITARVHPGET

-418 GFIDYLTGDSNQAR
+418 GFMDYLTGDSNQAR

-482 TKLMI
+482 TKVMI
-487 RRLQEECGVAMYLD
+487 RRLQEECGVAMYVD

-515 CESRR
+515 CESRKA
-520 NSDRRLQEQVFPLML
+520 SDKRLQEQVFPLML

-560 RVVVWMLGVAN
+560 RVVVWMLGVSN

-611 YDENPSKERLRTKI
+611 CDEDPSKERLRTKI

-655 SSSSESG
+655 SSSSEG
-662 AIRRPPEIL
+662 GHRRESTK
-671 QPAPPSSP
+671 QPAPPPSP
-679 ILPNIHRD
+679 IFPD
-687 ISDVSIEHRMPS
+687 IN
-699 YLDLGSY
+699 
-706 KIQNDPP
+706 K
-713 LQQPIKQRIKLEK
+713 
-726 INRIEKKKTKRETL
+726 
-740 QVSRATIDLTS
+740 
-751 DAMTDG
+751 
-757 SSDAESCDENL
+757 NL
-768 SPIRRVQKLLHFTK
+768 N
-782 SKPRRKK
+782 
-789 KMPPELK
+789 E
-796 IIPAPT
+796 T
-802 SDSPYQSDKEKKTP
+802 SDSPYHSDHEKALKC
-816 LGRRPRSVSM
+816 RRPRSVSM
-826 FNEPTEKPRLIPS
+826 FNETTEKPRLNPA
-839 SWHQFRRLPPPKFL
+839 SWHQFRCLPPAKCL
-853 SDIKSR
+853 SEVKSR
-859 SLQPAELQVK
+859 STQPSELQVK
-869 LNVLKRNVWTGVPAE
+869 LSTLKRNVWTGVQSE

-908 LRSCSKKLEEIEG
+908 LR
-921 ERKKSKDNKKKKKT
+921 
-935 KTKKISLKVPNA
+935 LKN
-947 GDEVTESAGKS
+947 
-958 PKSWKKKGK
+958 
-967 LKHTKSEGSPYM
+967 KSESSPYQ
-979 NNPSFTDIPQNTQ
+979 NNTSFTDIPRNTQ
-992 QPSQKSNNPDK
+992 QAPKSVHAENRL
-1003 QAKSR
+1003 AKSR
-1008 FRKGAFV
+1008 F
-1015 TTAVQ
+1015 
-1020 SKRNNKINSLI
+1020 
-1031 LSENSDTDDSTQS
+1031 
-1044 TKKVK
+1044 KKE
-1049 KKSKTAK
+1049 T
-1056 PRLRKVATEIK
+1056 
-1067 TSKN
+1067 

>member
-1 MLWWKQLERA
+1 MSQ
-11 QDNAMMVE
+11 N
-19 MEEQRK
+19 K
-25 QEYIES
+25 QEEMS
-31 TTVTLA
+31 AENDSNELTDE
-37 LPIPIRDPVLEDNLL
+37 P
-52 IANLEQ
+52 
-58 VKSLQASLF
+58 
-67 PICNKGT
+67 KGT

-85 TNQFEVSTDAKTF
+85 TNQLEINTDVRTF
-98 RTTAKLKEPRD
+98 RTTAKLREPRD

-128 ECQVVEERIHHVS
+128 ECQVVEERIQHTI
-141 WSPACPEPYYNATGK
+141 WSPATPEAYYTPTGK
-156 ELRPQPVGEEA
+156 ELRPQPVGEDA

-188 GGSRLFISACA
+188 GGSRLYLSACA
-199 SAGGDD
+199 TASGDD

-219 KAVKITS
+219 KAIRITS
-226 SYYELHLRTDL
+226 EYYELHLRTDL

-285 DANLHSI
+285 DAQLHSI

-305 NDPTCEEEEQFPYYT
+305 NDSTSEEEEQFPSYT

-349 YLSRLQSHPVK
+349 YLSRLQAHPIK
-360 STFSKLRLLCRTL
+360 STYSKLRLLCRTL

-385 PPNPNEMEPKKKKAV
+385 PPSTNELEQKKKKAV
-400 VITGRVHPGET
+400 IITARVHPGET

-418 GFIDYLTGDSNQAR
+418 GFMDYLTGDSNQAR

-468 YRTVIRETYPPVWH
+468 YRTVIRETYPSVWH
-482 TKLMI
+482 TKVMI
-487 RRLQEECGVAMYLD
+487 RRLQEECGVAMYID
-501 LHAHSRKHNIFIYG
+501 LHAHSRKHNVFIYG

-520 NSDRRLQEQVFPLML
+520 NSDKRLQEQVFPLML

-611 YDENPSKERLRTKI
+611 YDEDPSKERLRTKI

-655 SSSSESG
+655 SSSSEAG
-662 AIRRPPEIL
+662 TCKEMIT
-671 QPAPPSSP
+671 QPAPPPSP
-679 ILPNIHRD
+679 MFPDINRNITEKPR
-687 ISDVSIEHRMPS
+687 
-699 YLDLGSY
+699 
-706 KIQNDPP
+706 
-713 LQQPIKQRIKLEK
+713 KQRPKLEK
-726 INRIEKKKTKRETL
+726 MKRIEKKKTKRETL

-751 DAMTDG
+751 DAMTDA
-757 SSDAESCDENL
+757 SSDESYEESL
-768 SPIRRVQKLLHFTK
+768 SPVRRVHKFLHSSTK

-802 SDSPYQSDKEKKTP
+802 SDSPYHSDREKKIQKC
-816 LGRRPRSVSM
+816 GRPRSVSM
-826 FNEPTEKPRLIPS
+826 FNESIEKSKLNPA
-839 SWHQFRRLPPPKFL
+839 SWHQFRCLPPPKCL
-853 SDIKSR
+853 SDIKNKNTQT
-859 SLQPAELQVK
+859 QPSELQVK
-869 LNVLKRNVWTGVPAE
+869 LSSLKRNVWTGVHGE
-884 EKGPLS
+884 DKGPLS

-908 LRSCSKKLEEIEG
+908 LRSCSKKLEELEG
-921 ERKKSKDNKKKKKT
+921 ERKKCADEKKKKKT
-935 KTKKISLKVPNA
+935 KSKKISVKVTNSGEDILEPTN
-947 GDEVTESAGKS
+947 KL
-958 PKSWKKKGK
+958 PKSCKKKGK
-967 LKHTKSEGSPYM
+967 LKHAKSECSPYVS
-979 NNPSFTDIPQNTQ
+979 NTSFTDIPRNTQ
-992 QPSQKSNNPDK
+992 QSVQKSIVNENK
-1003 QAKSR
+1003 QAKTR
-1008 FRKGAFV
+1008 FRKSAYV
-1015 TTAVQ
+1015 TTAIQ
-1020 SKRNNKINSLI
+1020 TKKSSNKNNITI
-1031 LSENSDTDDSTQS
+1031 ASDHSDSDDSCQS
-1044 TKKVK
+1044 TKKVI
-1049 KKSKTAK
+1049 KKSKDNK
-1056 PRLRKVATEIK
+1056 PKLKKSISENK
-1067 TSKN
+1067 SKN

>member
-1 MLWWKQLERA
+1 MLWWKQLESA
-11 QDNAMMVE
+11 QENIMMIE
-19 MEEQRK
+19 KEEQRK
-25 QEYIES
+25 DFIEK
-31 TTVTLA
+31 TTVTLT
-37 LPIPIRDPVLEDNLL
+37 LPSINPVMQDEMF
-52 IANLEQ
+52 IANIEQ

-67 PICNKGT
+67 PICSKD
-74 FISNFLQNNIK
+74 IR
-85 TNQFEVSTDAKTF
+85 TF

-119 PQQAPRWPS
+119 PQQAPRWPT
-128 ECQVVEERIHHVS
+128 ECQVVEEKIPHIV
-141 WSPACPEPYYNATGK
+141 WSPASPEPYYISSGK
-156 ELRPQPVGEEA
+156 ELQPQPVGEDA

-188 GGSRLFISACA
+188 GGSRLYLSACA
-199 SAGGDD
+199 SAGGED

-219 KAVKITS
+219 KAIRITS
-226 SYYELHLRTDL
+226 AYYELHLRTDL

-242 MQWFYFKVTNT
+242 MQWFYFRVTNT
-253 KKQMMYRFSIVN
+253 KKQMTYRFSIVN

-285 DANLHSI
+285 DAQLHSI

-305 NDPTCEEEEQFPYYT
+305 NDSSSEEEEQFPSYT

-349 YLSRLQSHPVK
+349 YLSKLQSHPVK
-360 STFSKLRLLCRTL
+360 STYAKLRLLCRTL
-373 AGNNVYYLTITA
+373 AGNNVYYLTVTA
-385 PPNPNEMEPKKKKAV
+385 PPSSCEAEQKKKKAV
-400 VITGRVHPGET
+400 VITARVHPGET

-418 GFIDYLTGDSNQAR
+418 GFMDYLTGDSNQAR

-482 TKLMI
+482 TKVMI
-487 RRLQEECGVAMYLD
+487 RRLQEECGVAMYVD

-515 CESRR
+515 CESRKT
-520 NSDRRLQEQVFPLML
+520 SDKRLQEQVFPLML

-560 RVVVWMLGVAN
+560 RVVVWMLGVSN

-611 YDENPSKERLRTKI
+611 CDEDPSKERLRTKI

-655 SSSSESG
+655 SSSSEG
-662 AIRRPPEIL
+662 GHRRETKK
-671 QPAPPSSP
+671 QPAPPPSP
-679 ILPNIHRD
+679 IFPD
-687 ISDVSIEHRMPS
+687 INKNLNEKPRKPR
-699 YLDLGSY
+699 
-706 KIQNDPP
+706 P
-713 LQQPIKQRIKLEK
+713 RLEK
-726 INRIEKKKTKRETL
+726 MKRIEKKKTKRETL
-740 QVSRATIDLTS
+740 Q
-751 DAMTDG
+751 
-757 SSDAESCDENL
+757 
-768 SPIRRVQKLLHFTK
+768 
-782 SKPRRKK
+782 
-789 KMPPELK
+789 
-796 IIPAPT
+796 T
-802 SDSPYQSDKEKKTP
+802 SDSPYHSDHEKALKC
-816 LGRRPRSVSM
+816 RRPRSVSM
-826 FNEPTEKPRLIPS
+826 FNETTEKPRLNPA
-839 SWHQFRRLPPPKFL
+839 SWHQFRCLPPAKCL
-853 SDIKSR
+853 SEIKTR
-859 SLQPAELQVK
+859 STQPSELQVK
-869 LNVLKRNVWTGVPAE
+869 LSTLKRNVWTGVQSE

-908 LRSCSKKLEEIEG
+908 LRSCSKKLEELEG
-921 ERKKSKDNKKKKKT
+921 EQQKAKDDKKKKKS
-935 KTKKISLKVPNA
+935 KTKKLTLKVPNSLN
-947 GDEVTESAGKS
+947 DIIEPINTKL

-967 LKHTKSEGSPYM
+967 LKSKSESSPYL
-979 NNPSFTDIPQNTQ
+979 NNTSFTDIPRNTHQ
-992 QPSQKSNNPDK
+992 APKSNQAENRL
-1003 QAKSR
+1003 AKSR
-1008 FRKGAFV
+1008 FKKGAIV

-1020 SKRNNKINSLI
+1020 SKKQIAKANIISD
-1031 LSENSDTDDSTQS
+1031 NSDSDNSIQLS
-1044 TKKVK
+1044 KKIK
-1049 KKSKTAK
+1049 KKNKTVKRCNKLPSHKGRSVYFA
-1056 PRLRKVATEIK
+1056 AFTNFI
-1067 TSKN
+1067 

>member
-1 MLWWKQLERA
+1 MLWWKQLERV
-11 QDNAMMVE
+11 QDNVMMIE
-19 MEEQRK
+19 MEEERNR
-25 QEYIES
+25 EYREK
-31 TTVTLA
+31 TTVTIS
-37 LPIPIRDPVLEDNLL
+37 LPTRDPLLQDNLL
-52 IANLEQ
+52 IANLEN
-58 VKSLQASLF
+58 VKSLQATLF

-74 FISNFLQNNIK
+74 FISSFLQNNLK
-85 TNQFEVSTDAKTF
+85 TNQLEINTDIRTF

-128 ECQVVEERIHHVS
+128 ECQVVEERIQHIV
-141 WSPACPEPYYNATGK
+141 WNPASPEPYYISTGK

-188 GGSRLFISACA
+188 GGSRLYLSACA

-219 KAVKITS
+219 KAIRITS
-226 SYYELHLRTDL
+226 AYYELHLRTDL
-237 YTNRH
+237 YTSRH
-242 MQWFYFKVTNT
+242 MQWFYFRVTNT

-285 DANLHSI
+285 DAQLHSI

-305 NDPTCEEEEQFPYYT
+305 NDSTSEEEEQFPSYT

-349 YLSRLQSHPVK
+349 YLSRLQAHPVK
-360 STFSKLRLLCRTL
+360 STYSKLRLLCRTL
-373 AGNNVYYLTITA
+373 AGNNVYYLTVTA
-385 PPNPNEMEPKKKKAV
+385 PPNPNDMEPKKKKAV
-400 VITGRVHPGET
+400 IITARVHPGET
-411 PSSWMMK
+411 PASWMMK
-418 GFIDYLTGDSNQAR
+418 GFMDYLTGDSNQAR

-482 TKLMI
+482 TKVMI
-487 RRLQEECGVAMYLD
+487 RRLQEECGVAMYVD
-501 LHAHSRKHNIFIYG
+501 LHAHSRKHNVFIYG

-611 YDENPSKERLRTKI
+611 CDEDPTKERLRTKI

-655 SSSSESG
+655 SSSSEAG
-662 AIRRPPEIL
+662 HLKEPIDVK
-671 QPAPPSSP
+671 QPAPPPSP
-679 ILPNIHRD
+679 MFPDIH
-687 ISDVSIEHRMPS
+687 SGYS
-699 YLDLGSY
+699 GSRE
-706 KIQNDPP
+706 
-713 LQQPIKQRIKLEK
+713 KQRKPRPKLEK
-726 INRIEKKKTKRETL
+726 MQRIERIERTERKKTKRQIL

-751 DAMTDG
+751 DAMTDV
-757 SSDAESCDENL
+757 SSDGDSGDENL
-768 SPIRRVQKLLHFTK
+768 SPIRRVHRLLQSSAK
-782 SKPRRKK
+782 PKPRRKK

-802 SDSPYQSDKEKKTP
+802 SDSPYHSDREKQLLSKI
-816 LGRRPRSVSM
+816 GRPRSVSM
-826 FNEPTEKPRLIPS
+826 VNETIEKSKLKPA
-839 SWHQFRRLPPPKFL
+839 SWHAFKRLPPPKSL
-853 SDIKSR
+853 SETKNKNT
-859 SLQPAELQVK
+859 QPSELQVK
-869 LNVLKRNVWTGVPAE
+869 LTSLKRNVWSGIQNDD
-884 EKGPLS
+884 KGPLS

-908 LRSCSKKLEEIEG
+908 LRSCSKKLEELES
-921 ERKKSKDNKKKKKT
+921 EKKKSKDEKKKKKT
-935 KTKKISLKVPNA
+935 KLKKISLKVPNTDDA
-947 GDEVTESAGKS
+947 AEPVNKI
-958 PKSWKKKGK
+958 PKTNKKKGK
-967 LKHTKSEGSPYM
+967 LKHTKSENTAYV
-979 NNPSFTDIPQNTQ
+979 NNTSFTDIPRNTQ
-992 QPSQKSNNPDK
+992 QISQKQTTIEIK
-1003 QAKSR
+1003 HVKSR
-1008 FRKGAFV
+1008 FKKTAFV
-1015 TTAVQ
+1015 TTAIQTKKAVG
-1020 SKRNNKINSLI
+1020 KIMS
-1031 LSENSDTDDSTQS
+1031 SMVFDHSDSDDSIDS
-1044 TKKVK
+1044 TKKTK
-1049 KKSKTAK
+1049 KKTKANK
-1056 PRLRKVATEIK
+1056 PKLKKSVSENKNKV
-1067 TSKN
+1067 

>member
-1 MLWWKQLERA
+1 MLWWRQLECA
-11 QDNAMMVE
+11 QEYVMMFE
-19 MEEQRK
+19 REEQRK
-25 QEYIES
+25 QYNDN
-31 TTVTLA
+31 TTITLT
-37 LPIPIRDPVLEDNLL
+37 LPTRDPVLQDNLL
-52 IANLEQ
+52 IANLDQ
-58 VKSLQASLF
+58 VKTLQASLF

-74 FISNFLQNNIK
+74 FISSFLHNNIK
-85 TNQFEVSTDAKTF
+85 TNQLEINTDIKTF
-98 RTTAKLKEPRD
+98 RTTAKLKEPRE

-119 PQQAPRWPS
+119 PQQAARWPS
-128 ECQVVEERIHHVS
+128 ECQVVEERIQHLT
-141 WSPACPEPYYNATGK
+141 WSPASPEPYYVPTGK
-156 ELRPQPVGEEA
+156 ELRPQPVGEDA

-188 GGSRLFISACA
+188 GGSRLFLSACTSA
-199 SAGGDD
+199 SCDD

-219 KAVKITS
+219 KAIRITS
-226 SYYELHLRTDL
+226 AYYELHLRTDL

-242 MQWFYFKVTNT
+242 MQWFYFRVTNT
-253 KKQMMYRFSIVN
+253 KKQTMYRFSIVN

-285 DANLHSI
+285 DAQLHSI

-305 NDPTCEEEEQFPYYT
+305 NDSSCEEEEQFPSYT

-349 YLSRLQSHPVK
+349 YLSRLQAHPVK
-360 STFSKLRLLCRTL
+360 STYSKLRLLCRTL

-385 PPNPNEMEPKKKKAV
+385 PQNTNELEQKKKKAV
-400 VITGRVHPGET
+400 IITARVHPGET
-411 PSSWMMK
+411 PASWMMK
-418 GFIDYLTGDSNQAR
+418 GFMDYLTGDTNQAR

-482 TKLMI
+482 TKVMI
-487 RRLQEECGVAMYLD
+487 RRLQEECGVAMYVD
-501 LHAHSRKHNIFIYG
+501 LHAHSRKHNVFIYG

-520 NSDRRLQEQVFPLML
+520 NSDRYLQEQVFPLML

-560 RVVVWMLGVAN
+560 RVVVWMLGVSN

-577 SFGGSELGSRMS
+577 SFGGTELGSRVS

-611 YDENPSKERLRTKI
+611 YDEDPSKERLRNKI

-655 SSSSESG
+655 SSSSEAG
-662 AIRRPPEIL
+662 GNRDRIEAN
-671 QPAPPSSP
+671 QTAPPPSP
-679 ILPNIHRD
+679 LFPREIKTKYN
-687 ISDVSIEHRMPS
+687 
-699 YLDLGSY
+699 
-706 KIQNDPP
+706 K
-713 LQQPIKQRIKLEK
+713 PIRQRIRLEK
-726 INRIEKKKTKRETL
+726 LNLDKRRTKRETM
-740 QVSRATIDLTS
+740 QVSRTIVDLTS
-751 DAMTDG
+751 DAITDC
-757 SSDAESCDENL
+757 SSDESFAEKL
-768 SPIRRVQKLLHFTK
+768 SPVRRVHKLLSTAK
-782 SKPRRKK
+782 VNPKRKK

-796 IIPAPT
+796 IFPVPT
-802 SDSPYQSDKEKKTP
+802 SDSPYNSDREKKSSKYS
-816 LGRRPRSVSM
+816 RPRSVSM
-826 FNEPTEKPRLIPS
+826 FNDSNGKPRLSPA
-839 SWHQFRRLPPPKFL
+839 SWHQFRHLPPPKYL
-853 SDIKSR
+853 SEIKNKHT
-859 SLQPAELQVK
+859 QPSELQVK
-869 LNVLKRNVWTGVPAE
+869 LNSLKKNVWTGVQSE
-884 EKGPLS
+884 DKGPLS

-903 DSEAL
+903 DSESL
-908 LRSCSKKLEEIEG
+908 LRSCSKKLEVLENEFNKPRD
-921 ERKKSKDNKKKKKT
+921 EKKKKKS
-935 KTKKISLKVPNA
+935 KLKKIPTKVPKN
-947 GDEVTESAGKS
+947 DDITESK
-958 PKSWKKKGK
+958 PVKCNKKKGK
-967 LKHTKSEGSPYM
+967 LKHAKSECLRHI
-979 NNPSFTDIPQNTQ
+979 NNTSFTDIPRI
-992 QPSQKSNNPDK
+992 PNPMQSK
-1003 QAKSR
+1003 NIKT
-1008 FRKGAFV
+1008 FRKSVFV
-1015 TTAVQ
+1015 ASVVQ
-1020 SKRNNKINSLI
+1020 NKKTSKVNSLPI
-1031 LSENSDTDDSTQS
+1031 SENSDSDNLIEAR
-1044 TKKVK
+1044 KKIK
-1049 KKSKTAK
+1049 KKSKTTKNKLQKA
-1056 PRLRKVATEIK
+1056 ATEVK
-1067 TSKN
+1067 F